1 MVTFQLATDR
11 PIAVRIGLAVAALVF
26 LMLAVSLVNLY
37 GLRGMVRAV
46 DSASHSAEI
55 LASVNGATGRV
66 ENFIATRDQESLSQ
80 AEGMVAAAIAGL
92 SAIPVAEA
100 QSLKGSL
107 ERLAAAI
114 ATLRAASLAMEGETE
129 NMTAHYGRMREATLL
144 VEQGIADGLKGVESR
159 AVEHAAQAG
168 NIESAHRILDTL
180 RNGERIITANVARV
194 LVTGDGAAATAAR
207 SAGAALQ
214 PVVEQLRELMGAP
227 QERETL
233 DQLATALAAA
243 SRAVEH
249 LGEAPKLQGDE
260 ALRHLAVVGDVV
272 ERLETMLADVEGQ
285 VAHDASDI
293 QAATGLLHNAAALSK
308 RFAERVATLEA
319 QTLSFRLSPSAEI
332 ASSVGAILDELSRLS
347 RVLPSSV
354 GLQAKATPLTVSDQ
368 IAGYR
373 AAFARF
379 HQASNALGGARD
391 QVRNEAR
398 SAGLLV
404 ARFAGQARSDAV
416 IHNDRSMLA
425 TILAGTVAIL
435 LAGAIA
441 WSTSRFV
448 AQPIVALASVMRR
461 LAAGDLNAEIASA
474 GRGDEIGIM
483 TRAVRVF
490 QENALRIRVLEAEA
504 EAERQQVQASLE
516 RMVAE
521 RTDTL
526 HQQTEVLEAQAVEL
540 IQARNQAETANQAKS
555 DFVATVSHELRT
567 PLTLILAPLEQLS
580 AATTPPVDWRVQIER
595 AQRNALRLMN
605 RVNDILDFS
614 KAEAGKFE
622 LCPTPIDLN
631 TVVGVLAEDAAMVAE
646 GKGCTLT
653 ASIDP
658 ALGTVFLDPRH
669 FEKILLNLVSNA
681 IKFTPAGGTVHLA
694 VTPMDGERFE
704 LAVQD
709 SGIGIAPDKLP
720 LLFQRFSQIDNSAT
734 RHYSGTGIG
743 LALVKDL
750 AELMG
755 GEVGVNSESGRGSC
769 FFVRLP
775 LGVEQHTVPT
785 EASPMHERS
794 SPSTTNT
801 IEQRHLRFDD
811 GRQGSHNDRASTPG
825 TDDEQH
831 PEHALRSKVLV
842 VDDSPEM
849 LSYLSELL
857 HDDYTVATAT
867 DGEQAWALLQLRPI
881 DVVVSDVMMPKLDGF
896 GLTARIKAS
905 AGFAH
910 LPVIL
915 VTARGGSE
923 ACVSGL
929 ESGADD
935 YIAKPFSPLELKAR
949 VRAALRMS
957 QVQTELHAKSRQ
969 AGMAEIATTV
979 LHNVGNVLNSV
990 NVSAELVSSQMRS
1003 SKAQGL
1009 GKVAQLMSEHVHDL
1023 SDFLTNDHKGKMLP
1037 DYLLKLAKVVTEE
1050 QEGIIEELGQLTK
1063 GIDHIKTIVAAQQS
1077 YAVAVSIVETVP
1089 VAALID
1095 DALRMSAGL
1104 LARREVTV
1112 VKDLADLPLLPLDRH
1127 RVLLILVNLI
1137 NNAKQALDSV
1147 VDRSPCVTFSAF
1159 LADGALR
1166 ITVAD
1171 NGNGIEPEHLKRIFS
1186 HGFTTRKDGHGFGL
1200 HSCALAAQEMG
1211 GSLTVH
1217 SDGAGQGATFTLDI
1231 PLDASLSQR
1240 STPNRHV
1247 QPVDDMPATHE

>member
-1 MVTFQLATDR
+1 MLTFKSSTDR

-26 LMLAVSLVNLY
+26 LMLVVSLVNLY

-80 AEGMVAAAIAGL
+80 AEGMVATAIAGL
-92 SAIPVAEA
+92 SAIAVAEA

-114 ATLRAASLAMEGETE
+114 ATLRAATLTMDGETE
-129 NMTAHYGRMREATLL
+129 NMTAHYGRMREATIL
-144 VEQGIADGLKGVESR
+144 VEQGIADGLKGIDAR
-159 AVEHAAQAG
+159 AAEHEARVS
-168 NIESAHRILDTL
+168 NIESAHRILDIL
-180 RNGERIITANVARV
+180 RNGERIIIANVAKM
-194 LVTGDGAAATAAR
+194 LVTGNGAAATAAR
-207 SAGAALQ
+207 NASAALP
-214 PVVEQLRELMGAP
+214 PVVEQLRELMTAP
-227 QERETL
+227 QERENV
-233 DQLATALAAA
+233 DQLATAVAAVSLALE
-243 SRAVEH
+243 R
-249 LGEAPKLQGDE
+249 LGEAPKLRGDE
-260 ALRHLAVVGDVV
+260 ALRQLAAVGDVV
-272 ERLETMLADVEGQ
+272 ERLEAMLAEVEGQ
-285 VAHDASDI
+285 VVHDASDI

-319 QTLSFRLSPSAEI
+319 QTLSFRLSPSAEV
-332 ASSVGAILDELSRLS
+332 AGSVGGILDELSRLA
-347 RVLPSSV
+347 RVLPSSA

-379 HQASNALGGARD
+379 HQASNALSGARD

-404 ARFAGQARSDAV
+404 ARFAGQARSDAL
-416 IHNDRSMLA
+416 IHNDRGMLA
-425 TILAGTVAIL
+425 TIVAGTVAIL

-461 LAAGDLNAEIASA
+461 LAAGDLNAKIASA
-474 GRGDEIGIM
+474 ERGDEIGIM

-526 HQQTEVLEAQAVEL
+526 HHQTEVLEAQAIEL
-540 IQARNQAETANQAKS
+540 IQARNQADTANQAKS

-580 AATTPPVDWRVQIER
+580 AATTPPADWRVQIDR

-622 LCPTPIDLN
+622 LYPMPVDLN
-631 TVVGVLAEDAAMVAE
+631 KTVGVLAEDAAMVAE

-653 ASIDP
+653 CSIDP

-694 VTPMDGERFE
+694 VTPLDGERFE
-704 LAVQD
+704 FAVQD

-750 AELMG
+750 VELMG
-755 GEVGVNSESGRGSC
+755 GEVGVNSEPGRGSC

-775 LGVEQHTVPT
+775 LGAEQNTVPT
-785 EASPMHERS
+785 EVSDMLERS
-794 SPSTTNT
+794 SPSTASTT
-801 IEQRHLRFDD
+801 EQRHLRFDD
-811 GRQGSHNDRASTPG
+811 GRLGIRNDRAPMEEA
-825 TDDEQH
+825 DEQH
-831 PEHALRSKVLV
+831 PQHALRSKVLV

-849 LSYLSELL
+849 LGYLRELL
-857 HDDYTVATAT
+857 RDDYSVATAT
-867 DGEQAWALLQLRPI
+867 DGEQAWALLQRRPI

-896 GLTARIKAS
+896 GLTARIKGS
-905 AGFAH
+905 PGFAH

-949 VRAALRMS
+949 VRAVLRMT
-957 QVQTELHAKSRQ
+957 QVQTELNAKSRQ

-990 NVSAELVSSQMRS
+990 NVSAELVSSQMRT

-1009 GKVAQLMSEHVHDL
+1009 GKVAQMMNEHAHDL
-1023 SDFLTNDHKGKMLP
+1023 SDFLTKDHKGKMLP
-1037 DYLLKLAKVVTEE
+1037 DYLLKLAKVVAQE
-1050 QEGIIEELGQLTK
+1050 QQGIIDELGQLTK

-1089 VAALID
+1089 VAELID

-1104 LARREVTV
+1104 LARQEVTV
-1112 VKDLADLPLLPLDRH
+1112 VKDIADLPLLPLDRH
-1127 RVLLILVNLI
+1127 RMLLILVNLI
-1137 NNAKQALDSV
+1137 NNAKQALDGV
-1147 VDRSPCVTFSAF
+1147 IDRSRCVTFGAS
-1159 LADGALR
+1159 LADGAVLR

-1171 NGNGIEPEHLKRIFS
+1171 NGNGIAPEHLARIFS
-1186 HGFTTRKDGHGFGL
+1186 HGFTTRKEGHGFGL

-1211 GSLTVH
+1211 GSLSVR
-1217 SDGAGQGATFTLDI
+1217 SDGVGQGATFILDI
-1231 PLDASLSQR
+1231 PLDAPLSKR
-1240 STPNRHV
+1240 
-1247 QPVDDMPATHE
+1247 

>member
-1 MVTFQLATDR
+1 MLTFKSSTDR
-11 PIAVRIGLAVAALVF
+11 PIAIRIGLAVAALVF
-26 LMLAVSLVNLY
+26 LMLVVSLVNLY

-80 AEGMVAAAIAGL
+80 AEGMVATAIAGL
-92 SAIPVAEA
+92 SAIPVTEA

-114 ATLRAASLAMEGETE
+114 AALRAATLTMDGETE
-129 NMTAHYGRMREATLL
+129 NMTAHYGRMREATVL
-144 VEQGIADGLKGVESR
+144 VEQGIADGLKGIDAR
-159 AVEHAAQAG
+159 AAEHEARVS
-168 NIESAHRILDTL
+168 NIESAHRILDIL
-180 RNGERIITANVARV
+180 RDGERIIIVNVAKM
-194 LVTGDGAAATAAR
+194 LVSGDGAAVTAAR
-207 SAGAALQ
+207 NACAALP
-214 PVVEQLRELMGAP
+214 PVVEQLRELMEAP

-233 DQLATALAAA
+233 DQLATAVAAV
-243 SRAVEH
+243 SKAVEH
-249 LGEAPKLQGDE
+249 LGETPKLRGDE
-260 ALRHLAVVGDVV
+260 ALRHLAAVEDLV
-272 ERLETMLADVEGQ
+272 ERLDVMLGEVDEHVSRDEN
-285 VAHDASDI
+285 DI

-319 QTLSFRLSPSAEI
+319 QTLSFRLSPSAEV
-332 ASSVGAILDELSRLS
+332 AGSVGEILDELSRLA

-379 HQASNALGGARD
+379 NQASNALSGARD

-404 ARFAGQARSDAV
+404 ARFAGQARSDAL
-416 IHNDRSMLA
+416 IHNDRGMLA
-425 TILAGTVAIL
+425 TIVAGTVAIL

-441 WSTSRFV
+441 WSTSRFI

-461 LAAGDLNAEIASA
+461 LAAGDLNAKIASA
-474 GRGDEIGIM
+474 ERGDEIGIM

-521 RTDTL
+521 RTDAL
-526 HQQTEVLEAQAVEL
+526 HHQTEVLEAQAIEL

-580 AATTPPVDWRVQIER
+580 AATTPPADWHVQVDR

-622 LCPTPIDLN
+622 LCPMPVDLN
-631 TVVGVLAEDAAMVAE
+631 KTVGVLAEDAAMVAE

-653 ASIDP
+653 CSIDP

-681 IKFTPAGGTVHLA
+681 IKFTPAGGTVHLT
-694 VTPMDGERFE
+694 VTALDGERFE
-704 LAVQD
+704 FAVQD

-750 AELMG
+750 VELMG
-755 GEVGVNSESGRGSC
+755 GEVGVNSEPGQGSC

-775 LGVEQHTVPT
+775 LGAEQNTVPT
-785 EASPMHERS
+785 EVSNMFERS
-794 SPSTTNT
+794 SPSTASTT
-801 IEQRHLRFDD
+801 EQRHLRFDD
-811 GRQGSHNDRASTPG
+811 GRLGIRNDRAPMEEA
-825 TDDEQH
+825 DEQH

-849 LSYLSELL
+849 LGYLSELL
-857 HDDYTVATAT
+857 RDDYSVATAT
-867 DGEQAWALLQLRPI
+867 DGEQAWALLQRRPI

-896 GLTARIKAS
+896 GLTARIKGS
-905 AGFAH
+905 PGFAH

-949 VRAALRMS
+949 VRAVLRMS
-957 QVQTELHAKSRQ
+957 QVQTELNAKSRQ

-990 NVSAELVSSQMRS
+990 NVSAELVSSQMRT

-1009 GKVAQLMSEHVHDL
+1009 GKVAQMMNEHVHDL
-1023 SDFLTNDHKGKMLP
+1023 SDFLTKDHKGKMLP
-1037 DYLLKLAKVVTEE
+1037 DYLLKLAKVVAQE
-1050 QEGIIEELGQLTK
+1050 QQGIIEELGQLTK

-1089 VAALID
+1089 VAELID

-1104 LARREVTV
+1104 LARQEVTV
-1112 VKDLADLPLLPLDRH
+1112 VKDIADLPLLPLDRH
-1127 RVLLILVNLI
+1127 RMLLILVNLI
-1137 NNAKQALDSV
+1137 NNAKQALDGV
-1147 VDRSPCVTFSAF
+1147 IDRSRCVTFSAS
-1159 LADGALR
+1159 LADGAVLR

-1171 NGNGIEPEHLKRIFS
+1171 NGNGIAPEHLARIFS

-1217 SDGAGQGATFTLDI
+1217 SDGAGQGATFILDI
-1231 PLDASLSQR
+1231 PLDAPLSKR
-1240 STPNRHV
+1240 
-1247 QPVDDMPATHE
+1247 

>member
-1 MVTFQLATDR
+1 MLAFKLARDR

-66 ENFIATRDQESLSQ
+66 ENFIATRDQESLFQ
-80 AEGMVAAAIAGL
+80 AEGMVATAIAGL
-92 SAIPVAEA
+92 TAISVAEA
-100 QSLKGSL
+100 ESLKGSL

-114 ATLRAASLAMEGETE
+114 AALRAATLTMDGETE
-129 NMTAHYGRMREATLL
+129 NMTAHYGRMREATIL
-144 VEQGIADGLKGVESR
+144 VEQGIANGLKGLDSR
-159 AVEHAAQAG
+159 AADHEVRVS
-168 NIESAHRILDTL
+168 NMESAHRILDIL
-180 RNGERIITANVARV
+180 RNGERIVTANVAKM
-194 LVTGDGAAATAAR
+194 LVTGDGAAAIAAR
-207 SAGAALQ
+207 SACAALP
-214 PVVEQLRELMGAP
+214 PVVEQLREVMGAP
-227 QERETL
+227 QEGKTL
-233 DQLATALAAA
+233 DELATAVAAA
-243 SRAVEH
+243 SLAVEH
-249 LGEAPKLQGDE
+249 LGEAPKLRGGE
-260 ALRHLAVVGDVV
+260 ALRQLAAVEDVV
-272 ERLETMLADVEGQ
+272 ERLEAMVDEVDEH
-285 VAHDASDI
+285 VSHDANDI
-293 QAATGLLHNAAALSK
+293 QAATGLLRNAAALSK

-319 QTLSFRLSPSAEI
+319 QTLSFRLSPSAEV
-332 ASSVGAILDELSRLS
+332 AGSVGDILDELSRLA

-354 GLQAKATPLTVSDQ
+354 GLQAKATPLTVNDQ

-379 HQASNALGGARD
+379 HQASNALSGARD

-404 ARFAGQARSDAV
+404 ARFAGEARSDALV
-416 IHNDRSMLA
+416 HNDRGMLA
-425 TILAGTVAIL
+425 TVVAGAVAIL

-580 AATTPPVDWRVQIER
+580 AATTPPADWRVQIDR

-622 LCPTPIDLN
+622 LCPAPIDLN
-631 TVVGVLAEDAAMVAE
+631 KTVGVLAEDAAMVAK

-653 ASIDP
+653 CSIDP
-658 ALGTVFLDPRH
+658 ALGTVFLDPQH

-694 VTPMDGERFE
+694 VTPLDGERFE

-755 GEVGVNSESGRGSC
+755 GEVGVNSEPGRGSC

-775 LGVEQHTVPT
+775 LGAKQNTVPA
-785 EASPMHERS
+785 EASDMHERS
-794 SPSTTNT
+794 SPSTT
-801 IEQRHLRFDD
+801 EQRLLSFDD
-811 GRQGSHNDRASTPG
+811 GRHGNSNDRPSTQG
-825 TDDEQH
+825 ADDEQH
-831 PEHALRSKVLV
+831 PKHALQSRVLV

-857 HDDYTVATAT
+857 HNDYIVATAA
-867 DGEQAWALLQLRPI
+867 DGEQAWALLQRRPI
-881 DVVVSDVMMPKLDGF
+881 DVVVSDVMMPQLDGF

-915 VTARGGSE
+915 LTARGGSE
-923 ACVSGL
+923 ACVDGL

-957 QVQTELHAKSRQ
+957 QVQTELQAKSRQ

-990 NVSAELVSSQMRS
+990 NISAELVSSQMRT
-1003 SKAQGL
+1003 SKAKGL
-1009 GKVAQLMSEHVHDL
+1009 GKVAQLMNEHVNDL
-1023 SDFLTNDHKGKMLP
+1023 SDFLTRDHKGKMLP
-1037 DYLLKLAKVVTEE
+1037 DYLLKLAEVVTAE
-1050 QEGIIEELGQLTK
+1050 QEGIIEELGRLTK
-1063 GIDHIKTIVAAQQS
+1063 GVDHIKTIVAAQQS
-1077 YAVAVSIVETVP
+1077 YAVAVSVVETVP
-1089 VAALID
+1089 VPELID
-1095 DALRMSAGL
+1095 DALRMSAGSR
-1104 LARREVTV
+1104 ARQEVTV
-1112 VKDLADLPLLPLDRH
+1112 VKEIADLPLLPLDRH

-1137 NNAKQALDSV
+1137 SNAKQALDGV
-1147 VDRSPCVTFSAF
+1147 IDRSPCITFAAS
-1159 LADGALR
+1159 LADGPVLR

-1171 NGNGIEPEHLKRIFS
+1171 NGNGIAPEYLTRIFT

-1200 HSCALAAQEMG
+1200 HSCALAAMEMG
-1211 GSLTVH
+1211 GSLIVH

-1231 PLDASLSQR
+1231 PLEGIS
-1240 STPNRHV
+1240 
-1247 QPVDDMPATHE
+1247 

>member
-1 MVTFQLATDR
+1 MLTFKSSTDR
-11 PIAVRIGLAVAALVF
+11 PIAIRIGLAVAALVF
-26 LMLAVSLVNLY
+26 LMLVVSLVNLY

-80 AEGMVAAAIAGL
+80 AEGMVATAIAGL
-92 SAIPVAEA
+92 SAIPVTEA

-114 ATLRAASLAMEGETE
+114 AALRAATLTMDGETE
-129 NMTAHYGRMREATLL
+129 NMTAHYGRMREATIL
-144 VEQGIADGLKGVESR
+144 VEQGIADGLKGIDAR
-159 AVEHAAQAG
+159 AAEHEARVSG
-168 NIESAHRILDTL
+168 IESAHRILDIL
-180 RNGERIITANVARV
+180 RDGERIIIVNVAKM
-194 LVTGDGAAATAAR
+194 LVSGDGAAVTAAR
-207 SAGAALQ
+207 NACAALP
-214 PVVEQLRELMGAP
+214 PVVEQLRELMEAP

-233 DQLATALAAA
+233 DQLATAFAAV
-243 SRAVEH
+243 SLAVEH
-249 LGEAPKLQGDE
+249 LGETPKLRGDE
-260 ALRHLAVVGDVV
+260 ALRHLAAVEDLV
-272 ERLETMLADVEGQ
+272 ERLDVMLGEVDEHVSRDEN
-285 VAHDASDI
+285 DI

-319 QTLSFRLSPSAEI
+319 QTLSFRLSPSAEV
-332 ASSVGAILDELSRLS
+332 AGSVGEILDELSRLA

-379 HQASNALGGARD
+379 DQASNALSGARD

-404 ARFAGQARSDAV
+404 ARFAGQARSDAL
-416 IHNDRSMLA
+416 IHNDRGMLA
-425 TILAGTVAIL
+425 TIIAGTVAIL

-441 WSTSRFV
+441 WSTSRFI

-461 LAAGDLNAEIASA
+461 LAAGDLNAKIASA
-474 GRGDEIGIM
+474 ERGDEIGIM

-490 QENALRIRVLEAEA
+490 QENALRIQVLEAEA

-521 RTDTL
+521 RTDAL
-526 HQQTEVLEAQAVEL
+526 HHQTEVLEAQAIEL

-580 AATTPPVDWRVQIER
+580 AATTPPADWHVQVDR

-622 LCPTPIDLN
+622 LCPMPVDLN
-631 TVVGVLAEDAAMVAE
+631 KTVGVLAEDAAMVAE
-646 GKGCTLT
+646 SKGCALT
-653 ASIDP
+653 CSIDP

-681 IKFTPAGGTVHLA
+681 IKFTPAGGTVHLT
-694 VTPMDGERFE
+694 VTALDGERFE
-704 LAVQD
+704 FAVQD

-750 AELMG
+750 VELMG
-755 GEVGVNSESGRGSC
+755 GEVGVNSEPGQGSC

-775 LGVEQHTVPT
+775 LGAEQNTVPT
-785 EASPMHERS
+785 EVSNMFERS
-794 SPSTTNT
+794 SPSTASTT
-801 IEQRHLRFDD
+801 EQRHLRFDD
-811 GRQGSHNDRASTPG
+811 VRLGIRNDRAPMEEA
-825 TDDEQH
+825 DEQH

-849 LSYLSELL
+849 LGYLSELL
-857 HDDYTVATAT
+857 RDDYSVATAT
-867 DGEQAWALLQLRPI
+867 DGEQAWALLQLHPI

-905 AGFAH
+905 PGFAH

-949 VRAALRMS
+949 IRAVLRMS
-957 QVQTELHAKSRQ
+957 QVQTELNAKSRQ

-990 NVSAELVSSQMRS
+990 NVSAELVSSQMRT

-1009 GKVAQLMSEHVHDL
+1009 GKVAKMMNEHVHDL
-1023 SDFLTNDHKGKMLP
+1023 SDFLTKDHKGKMLP
-1037 DYLLKLAKVVTEE
+1037 DYLLKLAKVVAQE
-1050 QEGIIEELGQLTK
+1050 QQGIIEELGQLTK

-1089 VAALID
+1089 VAELID

-1104 LARREVTV
+1104 LARQEVTV
-1112 VKDLADLPLLPLDRH
+1112 VKDIADLPLLPLDRH
-1127 RVLLILVNLI
+1127 RMLLILVNLI
-1137 NNAKQALDSV
+1137 NNAKQALDGV
-1147 VDRSPCVTFSAF
+1147 IDRSRCVTFSAS
-1159 LADGALR
+1159 LADGAVLR

-1171 NGNGIEPEHLKRIFS
+1171 NGNGIAPEHLARIFS

-1217 SDGAGQGATFTLDI
+1217 SEGGGQGATFILDI
-1231 PLDASLSQR
+1231 PLDAPLSKR
-1240 STPNRHV
+1240 
-1247 QPVDDMPATHE
+1247 

>member
-1 MVTFQLATDR
+1 MLTFKPARDR
-11 PIAVRIGLAVAALVF
+11 PIAVKIGLAVAALVF

-55 LASVNGATGRV
+55 LASVNGATERV
-66 ENFIATRDQESLSQ
+66 ENFIATRDQESLLQ
-80 AEGMVAAAIAGL
+80 AEGMVATAIAGL
-92 SAIPVAEA
+92 TAIPVAEA
-100 QSLKGSL
+100 ESLKGSL

-114 ATLRAASLAMEGETE
+114 AALRAATLTMDGETE
-129 NMTAHYGRMREATLL
+129 NMTAHYGRMREATIL
-144 VEQGIADGLKGVESR
+144 VEQGIADGLKGLDSR
-159 AVEHAAQAG
+159 ATDHEARVS
-168 NIESAHRILDTL
+168 NIKSAHRILDIL
-180 RNGERIITANVARV
+180 RNGERILTANVAKM

-207 SAGAALQ
+207 NACAALP
-214 PVVEQLRELMGAP
+214 PVVEQLREVMGTP
-227 QERETL
+227 QEGETL
-233 DQLATALAAA
+233 DQLATAVAAV
-243 SRAVEH
+243 SLAVEH
-249 LGEAPKLQGDE
+249 LGEAPKHRGDE
-260 ALRHLAVVGDVV
+260 ALLHLAAVADVAD
-272 ERLETMLADVEGQ
+272 RLEAMLDEVNEN
-285 VAHDASDI
+285 VAHDANDI
-293 QAATGLLHNAAALSK
+293 QAETGLLNNAAALSK

-319 QTLSFRLSPSAEI
+319 QTLSFRLSPSAEV
-332 ASSVGAILDELSRLS
+332 AGSVGDILDELSRLA
-347 RVLPSSV
+347 RVLPSTV
-354 GLQAKATPLTVSDQ
+354 GLQAKATPLTVNDQ

-379 HQASNALGGARD
+379 HQASNSLSGARD

-404 ARFAGQARSDAV
+404 ARFAGEARSDALV
-416 IHNDRSMLA
+416 HNDRGMLA
-425 TILAGTVAIL
+425 TVVAGTVAIL

-448 AQPIVALASVMRR
+448 AQPIVALALVMRR

-504 EAERQQVQASLE
+504 EAERQQVQGSLE

-526 HQQTEVLEAQAVEL
+526 HQQTEALEAQAVEL
-540 IQARNQAETANQAKS
+540 IEARNQADTANQAKS

-580 AATTPPVDWRVQIER
+580 AATIPPADWRVQIDR

-622 LCPTPIDLN
+622 LFPAPIDLN
-631 TVVGVLAEDAAMVAE
+631 KAVGVLAEDAAMVAK

-653 ASIDP
+653 CSIDP

-694 VTPMDGERFE
+694 VTPLDGERFE
-704 LAVQD
+704 LSVQD

-750 AELMG
+750 VELMG
-755 GEVGVNSESGRGSC
+755 GEVGVNSEPGRGSC

-775 LGVEQHTVPT
+775 LGAEQNTLPT
-785 EASPMHERS
+785 EASNMHELS
-794 SPSTTNT
+794 SPSTTST
-801 IEQRHLRFDD
+801 TEQRHLRFDD
-811 GRQGSHNDRASTPG
+811 GRHGSSNERASTEG
-825 TDDEQH
+825 ADDEQH
-831 PEHALRSKVLV
+831 PEHALQSRVLV
-842 VDDSPEM
+842 VDDNPEM

-857 HDDYTVATAT
+857 HNDYIVATAA
-867 DGEQAWALLQLRPI
+867 DGEQAWALLQHRPI
-881 DVVVSDVMMPKLDGF
+881 DVVVSDVMMPELDGF

-915 VTARGGSE
+915 LTARGGSE

-949 VRAALRMS
+949 VRAAIRMS

-990 NVSAELVSSQMRS
+990 NVSAELVSSQMRT

-1009 GKVAQLMSEHVHDL
+1009 GKVAQLMNEHVNDL
-1023 SDFLTNDHKGKMLP
+1023 SDFLTRDHKGKMLP
-1037 DYLLKLAKVVTEE
+1037 GYLLKLAEVVTAE
-1050 QEGIIEELGQLTK
+1050 QQGIIEELGRLTK
-1063 GIDHIKTIVAAQQS
+1063 GVDHIKTIVAAQQS
-1077 YAVAVSIVETVP
+1077 YAVAVSVVETVP
-1089 VAALID
+1089 VPELID
-1095 DALRMSAGL
+1095 DALRMSAGS
-1104 LARREVTV
+1104 LARQEVTV
-1112 VKDLADLPLLPLDRH
+1112 VKEIADLPLLSLDRH

-1137 NNAKQALDSV
+1137 SNAKQALDGV
-1147 VDRSPCVTFSAF
+1147 GDRSPCITLDAS
-1159 LADGALR
+1159 LADGSVLR
-1166 ITVAD
+1166 ITVTD
-1171 NGNGIEPEHLKRIFS
+1171 NGNGIAPESLARIFS

-1231 PLDASLSQR
+1231 PLDAPQNKR
-1240 STPNRHV
+1240 
-1247 QPVDDMPATHE
+1247 

>member
-1 MVTFQLATDR
+1 MLTFKSATAR
-11 PIAVRIGLAVAALVF
+11 PIAVRIGLAVAALVL

-66 ENFIATRDQESLSQ
+66 ENFIATRDQDSVSQ
-80 AEGMVAAAIAGL
+80 AEGLVATAINGL
-92 SAIPVAEA
+92 NAIPAAEA

-114 ATLRAASLAMEGETE
+114 ASLRAATLTMDGETE
-129 NMTAHYGRMREATLL
+129 NMTAHYARMREATAL
-144 VEQGIADGLKGVESR
+144 VELGIAAGLKGLDSR
-159 AVEHAAQAG
+159 AADHQARVSNAQ
-168 NIESAHRILDTL
+168 SAHRILDIL
-180 RNGERIITANVARV
+180 RNGERIITANVAQV
-194 LVTGDGAAATAAR
+194 LVSGDGAAATAAR
-207 SAGAALQ
+207 NACAALP

-227 QERETL
+227 QQVATL
-233 DQLATALAAA
+233 EQLATAVAAA
-243 SRAVEH
+243 SLALEQ
-249 LGEAPKLQGDE
+249 LGEAPRLRGGE
-260 ALRHLAVVGDVV
+260 ALRHLGAVGGVA
-272 ERLETMLADVEGQ
+272 ERLEVMLAEVDEHI
-285 VAHDASDI
+285 AHDASDI
-293 QAATGLLHNAAALSK
+293 QAAIGLLQNAAALSK

-319 QTLSFRLSPSAEI
+319 QTLSFRLAPSAEV
-332 ASSVGAILDELSRLS
+332 ASSVGVILDELSRLA

-354 GLQAKATPLTVSDQ
+354 GQQASATPLTVSDQ

-373 AAFARF
+373 AAFAGF
-379 HQASNALGGARD
+379 HQASNALGDARD
-391 QVRNEAR
+391 QVRIEAR

-404 ARFAGQARSDAV
+404 ARFAGEARSDALV
-416 IHNDRSMLA
+416 HKDRGMLA
-425 TILAGTVAIL
+425 TIVAGAVAIL

-448 AQPIVALASVMRR
+448 AQPIVALASAMRR
-461 LAAGDLNAEIASA
+461 LAAGDLTAEIASA

-526 HQQTEVLEAQAVEL
+526 HRQTEVLEAQAVAL

-580 AATTPPVDWRVQIER
+580 VAITPPADWRVQIER

-622 LCPTPIDLN
+622 LCPAPVDLN
-631 TVVGVLAEDAAMVAE
+631 KAVGVLAEDAAMVAK

-653 ASIDP
+653 CSIDP

-694 VTPMDGERFE
+694 VTALDDERFE

-750 AELMG
+750 VELMG
-755 GEVGVNSESGRGSC
+755 GEVSVNSEPGKGSC
-769 FFVRLP
+769 FLVRFP
-775 LGVEQHTVPT
+775 RGTEQDTVPT
-785 EASPMHERS
+785 EAGHLHEGS
-794 SPSTTNT
+794 SPTAMITT
-801 IEQRHLRFDD
+801 EQRHLLFDD
-811 GRQGSHNDRASTPG
+811 GRRGSSNDQASMA
-825 TDDEQH
+825 DADNERH
-831 PEHALRSKVLV
+831 PERTSQSRVLV

-849 LSYLSELL
+849 LGYLSELL
-857 HDDYTVATAT
+857 RDDYSVVTAA
-867 DGEQAWALLQLRPI
+867 DGEQAWAMLQRQPI
-881 DVVVSDVMMPKLDGF
+881 NVVLSDVMMPELDGF

-915 VTARGGSE
+915 LTARGGSE
-923 ACVSGL
+923 ACISGL

-957 QVQTELHAKSRQ
+957 QVQSELNAKSRQ

-990 NVSAELVSSQMRS
+990 NVSAELVSSQMRT

-1009 GKVAQLMSEHVHDL
+1009 GKVAQMMNEHIHEL
-1023 SDFLTNDHKGKMLP
+1023 SDFFTQDQRGKMLP
-1037 DYLLKLAKVVTEE
+1037 DYLLKLAQAVAAE
-1050 QEGIIEELGQLTK
+1050 QQGIIEELEQLTK

-1077 YAVAVSIVETVP
+1077 YAVAVSVVETIP
-1089 VAALID
+1089 VSELID
-1095 DALRMSAGL
+1095 DAWRMSAGS
-1104 LARREVTV
+1104 RMNQEVTV
-1112 VKDLADLPLLPLDRH
+1112 VKDIADLPLLSLDRH

-1137 NNAKQALDSV
+1137 RNARQALDGV
-1147 VDRSPCVTFSAF
+1147 VDRSPCITFSAS
-1159 LADGALR
+1159 LIGDGAVLR

-1171 NGNGIEPEHLKRIFS
+1171 NGNGITPEHLTRIFS

-1217 SDGAGQGATFTLDI
+1217 SDGEGQGAIFILEI
-1231 PLDASLSQR
+1231 PLDAPQGKR
-1240 STPNRHV
+1240 
-1247 QPVDDMPATHE
+1247 

>member
-1 MVTFQLATDR
+1 MLTFKSATAR
-11 PIAVRIGLAVAALVF
+11 PIAVRIGLAVAALVL

-80 AEGMVAAAIAGL
+80 AEGLVATAISGL
-92 SAIPVAEA
+92 NAIPAAEA

-114 ATLRAASLAMEGETE
+114 ASLRAATLTMDGETE
-129 NMTAHYGRMREATLL
+129 NMTAHYARMREATAL
-144 VEQGIADGLKGVESR
+144 VEQGIADGLKGLDSR
-159 AVEHAAQAG
+159 AADHEARVSNAQ
-168 NIESAHRILDTL
+168 SAHRILDIL
-180 RNGERIITANVARV
+180 RNGERIITANVAKV

-207 SAGAALQ
+207 SACAALP

-227 QERETL
+227 QQVETL
-233 DQLATALAAA
+233 EQLAKAVAAA
-243 SRAVEH
+243 SLALEQ
-249 LGEAPKLQGDE
+249 LDEAPKLRGGE
-260 ALRHLAVVGDVV
+260 ALRYLGAVGGVA
-272 ERLETMLADVEGQ
+272 ERLEVMLAEVDEHI
-285 VAHDASDI
+285 AHDASDI
-293 QAATGLLHNAAALSK
+293 QAATGLLQNAAALSK

-319 QTLSFRLSPSAEI
+319 QTLSFRLAPSAEV
-332 ASSVGAILDELSRLS
+332 ASSVGVILDELSRLA

-354 GLQAKATPLTVSDQ
+354 GPQANATPLTVSDQ

-379 HQASNALGGARD
+379 RQASNALSDARD

-404 ARFAGQARSDAV
+404 ARFAGEARSDALA
-416 IHNDRSMLA
+416 HKDRGMLA
-425 TILAGTVAIL
+425 AIIAGTVAIL

-461 LAAGDLNAEIASA
+461 LAAGDLTAEIASA

-526 HQQTEVLEAQAVEL
+526 HRQTEVLEAQAVAL

-580 AATTPPVDWRVQIER
+580 VAMTPPADWHVQIDR

-622 LCPTPIDLN
+622 LCPAPVDLN
-631 TVVGVLAEDAAMVAE
+631 KAVGVLAEDAAMVAK

-653 ASIDP
+653 CSIDP

-694 VTPMDGERFE
+694 VTALDDERFE

-709 SGIGIAPDKLP
+709 SGIGIASDKLP

-750 AELMG
+750 VELMG
-755 GEVGVNSESGRGSC
+755 GEVRVNSEPGKGSC
-769 FFVRLP
+769 FLVRFP
-775 LGVEQHTVPT
+775 RGTEQNTVPT
-785 EASPMHERS
+785 EASHLHEGS
-794 SPSTTNT
+794 SPTAMITT
-801 IEQRHLRFDD
+801 EQRHLLFDD
-811 GRQGSHNDRASTPG
+811 GHRGSSNDPASMG
-825 TDDEQH
+825 DADNEQH
-831 PEHALRSKVLV
+831 PERASQSRVLV
-842 VDDSPEM
+842 VDDSSEM

-857 HDDYTVATAT
+857 RDDYSVVTAA
-867 DGEQAWALLQLRPI
+867 DGEQAWAILQRQPI
-881 DVVVSDVMMPKLDGF
+881 NVVLSDVMMPELDGF

-915 VTARGGSE
+915 LTARGGSE
-923 ACVSGL
+923 ACISGL

-957 QVQTELHAKSRQ
+957 QVQSELHAKSRQ

-990 NVSAELVSSQMRS
+990 NVSAELVSSQMRT

-1009 GKVAQLMSEHVHDL
+1009 GKVAQMMNEHIHEL
-1023 SDFLTNDHKGKMLP
+1023 SDFLTQDQRGKMLP
-1037 DYLLKLAKVVTEE
+1037 DYLLKLAQAVAAE
-1050 QEGIIEELGQLTK
+1050 QQGIIEELEQLTK

-1077 YAVAVSIVETVP
+1077 YAVAVSVVETIP
-1089 VAALID
+1089 VSELID
-1095 DALRMSAGL
+1095 DAWRMSAGS
-1104 LARREVTV
+1104 RMKQEVTV
-1112 VKDLADLPLLPLDRH
+1112 VKDIADLPLLSLDRH

-1137 NNAKQALDSV
+1137 RNAGQALDGV
-1147 VDRSPCVTFSAF
+1147 VDRGPCITCSAS
-1159 LADGALR
+1159 LIADGTVLR

-1171 NGNGIEPEHLKRIFS
+1171 NGNGITPEHLTRIFS

-1217 SDGAGQGATFTLDI
+1217 SDGAGQGATFILEI
-1231 PLDASLSQR
+1231 PLDAPQSKR
-1240 STPNRHV
+1240 
-1247 QPVDDMPATHE
+1247 

>member
-1 MVTFQLATDR
+1 MLTFKSSTDR

-26 LMLAVSLVNLY
+26 LMLVVSLVNLY

-80 AEGMVAAAIAGL
+80 AEGMVATAIAGL

-114 ATLRAASLAMEGETE
+114 AALRAATLTMDGETE
-129 NMTAHYGRMREATLL
+129 NMTAHYGRMREATIL
-144 VEQGIADGLKGVESR
+144 VEQGIADGLKGIDAR
-159 AVEHAAQAG
+159 AAEHEARVS
-168 NIESAHRILDTL
+168 NIESAHRILDIL
-180 RNGERIITANVARV
+180 RDGERIIIVNVAKM
-194 LVTGDGAAATAAR
+194 LVSGDGAAVTAAR
-207 SAGAALQ
+207 NACAALP
-214 PVVEQLRELMGAP
+214 PVVEQLRELMEAP

-233 DQLATALAAA
+233 DQLATAVAAV
-243 SRAVEH
+243 SKAVEH
-249 LGEAPKLQGDE
+249 LGETPKLRGDE
-260 ALRHLAVVGDVV
+260 ALRHLAAVEDLV
-272 ERLETMLADVEGQ
+272 ERLDVMLGEVDEHVSRDEN
-285 VAHDASDI
+285 DI

-319 QTLSFRLSPSAEI
+319 QTLSFRLSPSAEV
-332 ASSVGAILDELSRLS
+332 AGSVGEILDELSRLA

-379 HQASNALGGARD
+379 NQASNALSGARD

-404 ARFAGQARSDAV
+404 ARFAGQARSDAL
-416 IHNDRSMLA
+416 IHNDRGMLA
-425 TILAGTVAIL
+425 TIVAGTVAIL

-441 WSTSRFV
+441 WSTSRFI

-461 LAAGDLNAEIASA
+461 LAAGDLNAKIASA
-474 GRGDEIGIM
+474 ERGDEIGIM

-521 RTDTL
+521 RTDAL
-526 HQQTEVLEAQAVEL
+526 HHQTEVLEAQAIEL

-580 AATTPPVDWRVQIER
+580 AATTPPVDWRVQVDR

-622 LCPTPIDLN
+622 LCPMPVDLN
-631 TVVGVLAEDAAMVAE
+631 KTVGVLAEDAAMVAE

-653 ASIDP
+653 CCIDP

-681 IKFTPAGGTVHLA
+681 IKFTPAGGTVHLT
-694 VTPMDGERFE
+694 VTALDGERFE
-704 LAVQD
+704 FAVQD

-750 AELMG
+750 VELMG
-755 GEVGVNSESGRGSC
+755 GEVGVNSEPGQGSC

-775 LGVEQHTVPT
+775 LGAEQNTVPT
-785 EASPMHERS
+785 EVSNMFERS
-794 SPSTTNT
+794 SPSTASTT
-801 IEQRHLRFDD
+801 EQRHLRFDD
-811 GRQGSHNDRASTPG
+811 GRLGIRNDRAPMEEA
-825 TDDEQH
+825 DEQH

-849 LSYLSELL
+849 LGYLSELL
-857 HDDYTVATAT
+857 RDDYSVATAT
-867 DGEQAWALLQLRPI
+867 DGEQAWALLQRRPI

-896 GLTARIKAS
+896 GLTARIKGS
-905 AGFAH
+905 PGFAH

-949 VRAALRMS
+949 VRAVLRMS
-957 QVQTELHAKSRQ
+957 QVQTELNAKSRQ

-990 NVSAELVSSQMRS
+990 NVSAELVSSQMRT

-1009 GKVAQLMSEHVHDL
+1009 GKVAQMMNEHVHDL
-1023 SDFLTNDHKGKMLP
+1023 SDFLTKDHKGKMLP
-1037 DYLLKLAKVVTEE
+1037 DYLLKLAKVVAQE
-1050 QEGIIEELGQLTK
+1050 QQGIIEELGQLTK

-1089 VAALID
+1089 VAELID

-1104 LARREVTV
+1104 LARQEVTV
-1112 VKDLADLPLLPLDRH
+1112 VKDIADLPLLPLDRH
-1127 RVLLILVNLI
+1127 RMLLILVNLI
-1137 NNAKQALDSV
+1137 NNAKQALDGV
-1147 VDRSPCVTFSAF
+1147 IDRSRCVTFSAS
-1159 LADGALR
+1159 LADGAVLR

-1171 NGNGIEPEHLKRIFS
+1171 NGNGIAPEHLARIFS

-1211 GSLTVH
+1211 GSLTVR
-1217 SDGAGQGATFTLDI
+1217 SDGAGQGATFILDI
-1231 PLDASLSQR
+1231 PLDAPLSKR
-1240 STPNRHV
+1240 
-1247 QPVDDMPATHE
+1247 

>member
-1 MVTFQLATDR
+1 MLTFKPSTDR

-26 LMLAVSLVNLY
+26 LMLVVSLVNLY
-37 GLRGMVRAV
+37 GLRGMVGAV

-80 AEGMVAAAIAGL
+80 AEGMVATAIAGL
-92 SAIPVAEA
+92 TAIPVAEA

-114 ATLRAASLAMEGETE
+114 AALRVATLTMDGETE
-129 NMTAHYGRMREATLL
+129 NMTSHYSRMREATIL
-144 VEQGIADGLKGVESR
+144 VEQGIADGLKGVDAR
-159 AVEHAAQAG
+159 AAEHEARVS
-168 NIESAHRILDTL
+168 NIESAHRILDIL
-180 RNGERIITANVARV
+180 RNGERIIIANVAKM
-194 LVTGDGAAATAAR
+194 LVTGNGAAATAAR
-207 SAGAALQ
+207 NASAALA
-214 PVVEQLRELMGAP
+214 PVVEQLRELMTAP
-227 QERETL
+227 QERENV
-233 DQLATALAAA
+233 DQLATAVAAV
-243 SRAVEH
+243 SLAVEH
-249 LGEAPKLQGDE
+249 LGEAPKLRGDE
-260 ALRHLAVVGDVV
+260 ALRQLAAVGDVV
-272 ERLETMLADVEGQ
+272 ERLEAMLAEVEGQ
-285 VAHDASDI
+285 VVHDASDI

-319 QTLSFRLSPSAEI
+319 QTLSFRLSPSAEV
-332 ASSVGAILDELSRLS
+332 AGSVGGILDELSRLS

-354 GLQAKATPLTVSDQ
+354 GLQAKATPLTVTDQ

-379 HQASNALGGARD
+379 HQASNALIGARD

-404 ARFAGQARSDAV
+404 ARFAGQARADALV
-416 IHNDRSMLA
+416 HNDRGMLA
-425 TILAGTVAIL
+425 TILAGSVAIL

-474 GRGDEIGIM
+474 GRGDEIGVM

-521 RTDTL
+521 RTDAL
-526 HQQTEVLEAQAVEL
+526 HHQTEVLEAQAIEL

-580 AATTPPVDWRVQIER
+580 AATAPPADWHVQVDR

-622 LCPTPIDLN
+622 LCPMPVDLN
-631 TVVGVLAEDAAMVAE
+631 NTVGVLAEDAAMVAE

-653 ASIDP
+653 CSIDP

-694 VTPMDGERFE
+694 VTALDGEQFE

-750 AELMG
+750 VELMG
-755 GEVGVNSESGRGSC
+755 GEVGVNSEPGQGSC

-775 LGVEQHTVPT
+775 LGTEQDTVPT
-785 EASPMHERS
+785 EASDMHERS
-794 SPSTTNT
+794 SPSTASTT
-801 IEQRHLRFDD
+801 EQRHLRFDD
-811 GRQGSHNDRASTPG
+811 GRHVSRNDRASM
-825 TDDEQH
+825 DDADEQH
-831 PEHALRSKVLV
+831 SEHALRSKVLV

-849 LSYLSELL
+849 LGYLSELL
-857 HDDYTVATAT
+857 RDDYSVATAT
-867 DGEQAWALLQLRPI
+867 DGEQAWALLQRRPI

-949 VRAALRMS
+949 IRAALRMS
-957 QVQTELHAKSRQ
+957 QVQTELNAKSRQ

-990 NVSAELVSSQMRS
+990 NVSAELVSSQMRT

-1009 GKVAQLMSEHVHDL
+1009 GKVAQMMNEHVHDL
-1023 SDFLTNDHKGKMLP
+1023 SDFLTKDHKGKMLP
-1037 DYLLKLAKVVTEE
+1037 DYLLKLAKVVAQE
-1050 QEGIIEELGQLTK
+1050 QQGIIEELEQLTK

-1089 VAALID
+1089 VAELID

-1104 LARREVTV
+1104 LARQEVTV
-1112 VKDLADLPLLPLDRH
+1112 VKDIADLPLLPLDRH
-1127 RVLLILVNLI
+1127 RMLLILVNLI
-1137 NNAKQALDSV
+1137 NNAKQALDGV
-1147 VDRSPCVTFSAF
+1147 IDRSRCVTFGAS
-1159 LADGALR
+1159 LADGAVLR

-1171 NGNGIEPEHLKRIFS
+1171 NGNGIAPEHLARIFS

-1211 GSLTVH
+1211 GSLTVR
-1217 SDGAGQGATFTLDI
+1217 SDGAGQGATFILDI
-1231 PLDASLSQR
+1231 PLDAPLSKR
-1240 STPNRHV
+1240 
-1247 QPVDDMPATHE
+1247 

>member
-1 MVTFQLATDR
+1 MLTFKPVRDR
-11 PIAVRIGLAVAALVF
+11 PIAVKTGLAVAALVF

-66 ENFIATRDQESLSQ
+66 ENFIATRDQESLFQ
-80 AEGMVAAAIAGL
+80 AEGMVATAIAGL

-100 QSLKGSL
+100 ESLKGSL

-114 ATLRAASLAMEGETE
+114 AALRAATLTMDGETE
-129 NMTAHYGRMREATLL
+129 NMTAHYGRMREATIL
-144 VEQGIADGLKGVESR
+144 VEQGIADGLKDLGSR
-159 AVEHAAQAG
+159 AADHKARVS
-168 NIESAHRILDTL
+168 NIENAHRILDIL
-180 RNGERIITANVARV
+180 HNSERIITANVAKT

-207 SAGAALQ
+207 NACAALP
-214 PVVEQLRELMGAP
+214 PVVEQLREVMGTP
-227 QERETL
+227 QEGAIL
-233 DQLATALAAA
+233 DLLATAVAAA
-243 SRAVEH
+243 SLAVEH
-249 LGEAPKLQGDE
+249 LGEPSKHRESE
-260 ALRHLAVVGDVV
+260 ALRHLAAVGDVA
-272 ERLETMLADVEGQ
+272 ERLDAMLDEVDEH
-285 VAHDASDI
+285 VARDANDI
-293 QAATGLLHNAAALSK
+293 QAATGLLNNAAALSK

-319 QTLSFRLSPSAEI
+319 QTLSFRLSPSAEV
-332 ASSVGAILDELSRLS
+332 AGSVGNILDELTRLS
-347 RVLPSSV
+347 RVLPSTV
-354 GLQAKATPLTVSDQ
+354 GQQANATPLTVNDQ

-379 HQASNALGGARD
+379 HQASNSLSGARD

-404 ARFAGQARSDAV
+404 ARFAGEARSDALV
-416 IHNDRSMLA
+416 HNDRGMLA
-425 TILAGTVAIL
+425 TVVAGAVAIL

-441 WSTSRFV
+441 WSTSRFI

-580 AATTPPVDWRVQIER
+580 AATIPPADWRVQIDR

-622 LCPTPIDLN
+622 LCPAPIDLN
-631 TVVGVLAEDAAMVAE
+631 QAVGVLAEDAAMVAK

-653 ASIDP
+653 CSIDP

-694 VTPMDGERFE
+694 VTPLDGERFE

-750 AELMG
+750 VELMG
-755 GEVGVNSESGRGSC
+755 GEVGVNSEPGRGSC
-769 FFVRLP
+769 FFVRFP
-775 LGVEQHTVPT
+775 LGAEQNTLPT
-785 EASPMHERS
+785 EASNMHERL
-794 SPSTTNT
+794 SPSTT
-801 IEQRHLRFDD
+801 EQRHLRFDD
-811 GRQGSHNDRASTPG
+811 GRHGSSNDRASTEG
-825 TDDEQH
+825 ADDGQHQH
-831 PEHALRSKVLV
+831 PERALQSRVLV

-849 LSYLSELL
+849 LGYLSELL
-857 HDDYTVATAT
+857 HDDYIVATAA
-867 DGEQAWALLQLRPI
+867 DGEQAWALLQRRPI
-881 DVVVSDVMMPKLDGF
+881 DVVVSDVMMPELDGF

-915 VTARGGSE
+915 LTARGGSE

-949 VRAALRMS
+949 VRAAIRMS

-990 NVSAELVSSQMRS
+990 NVSAELVSNQMRT

-1009 GKVAQLMSEHVHDL
+1009 GKVVQLMNEHVNDL
-1023 SDFLTNDHKGKMLP
+1023 SDFLTTDHRGKMLP
-1037 DYLLKLAKVVTEE
+1037 GYLLKLTEVVTAE
-1050 QEGIIEELGQLTK
+1050 QQGIIEELERLTK

-1077 YAVAVSIVETVP
+1077 YAVTVSVVETVP
-1089 VAALID
+1089 VPELID
-1095 DALRMSAGL
+1095 DALRMSAGS
-1104 LARREVTV
+1104 LARQEVTV
-1112 VKDLADLPLLPLDRH
+1112 VREIADLPLLSLDRH

-1137 NNAKQALDSV
+1137 SNARQALDGV
-1147 VDRSPCVTFSAF
+1147 VDRSPCITFGAF
-1159 LADGALR
+1159 LADGSVLR

-1171 NGNGIEPEHLKRIFS
+1171 NGNGIAPEHMASIFS

-1217 SDGAGQGATFTLDI
+1217 SNGSGQGATFTLDI
-1231 PLDASLSQR
+1231 PLDAPQNKR
-1240 STPNRHV
+1240 
-1247 QPVDDMPATHE
+1247 

>member
-1 MVTFQLATDR
+1 MLAFKSATNR

-26 LMLAVSLVNLY
+26 LMLTVSLVNLY
-37 GLRGMVRAV
+37 GLRGMVGAV

-80 AEGMVAAAIAGL
+80 AEGMVATAITGL
-92 SAIPVAEA
+92 AAIPVAEA

-114 ATLRAASLAMEGETE
+114 AALRAATLTMDGETE
-129 NMTAHYGRMREATLL
+129 NMTAHYGRMREATIL
-144 VEQGIADGLKGVESR
+144 VEQGIADGLKGVQSR
-159 AVEHAAQAG
+159 AADHEARVS
-168 NIESAHRILDTL
+168 NIESAHRILDIL
-180 RNGERIITANVARV
+180 RNSERIITANVAKL

-207 SAGAALQ
+207 NACAALP
-214 PVVEQLRELMGAP
+214 PVVEQLRELMAAP
-227 QERETL
+227 LEMETL
-233 DQLATALAAA
+233 DQLATAVTAA
-243 SRAVEH
+243 SVAVEH
-249 LGEAPKLQGDE
+249 LGEAPKLRGGE
-260 ALRHLAVVGDVV
+260 ALRQLAAVGEVA
-272 ERLETMLADVEGQ
+272 ERLEAMLAEVDEH

-293 QAATGLLHNAAALSK
+293 QAATGLLQNAAALSK

-319 QTLSFRLSPSAEI
+319 QTLSFRLSPSAEV
-332 ASSVGAILDELSRLS
+332 AGAVDKILDELSRLA

-354 GLQAKATPLTVSDQ
+354 GPQTNATPLTVSEQ

-379 HQASNALGGARD
+379 HQASNALSDARD

-404 ARFAGQARSDAV
+404 ARFAGEARSDALV
-416 IHNDRSMLA
+416 HKDRGMLA
-425 TILAGTVAIL
+425 TIVAGTVAIL
-435 LAGAIA
+435 IAGAIA

-461 LAAGDLNAEIASA
+461 LAAGDLDAEIASA
-474 GRGDEIGIM
+474 ERGDEIGIM

-521 RTDTL
+521 RTDKL
-526 HQQTEVLEAQAVEL
+526 HQQTEVLEVQAVEL
-540 IQARNQAETANQAKS
+540 IQARNQAESANQAKS

-580 AATTPPVDWRVQIER
+580 ATTTPPADWRVQIER

-622 LCPTPIDLN
+622 LCPAPIDLN
-631 TVVGVLAEDAAMVAE
+631 KAVGVLAEDAAMVAK

-653 ASIDP
+653 CSIDP

-694 VTPMDGERFE
+694 VTALEGERFE

-750 AELMG
+750 VELMG
-755 GEVGVNSESGRGSC
+755 GEVGVNSEPGRGSC

-775 LGVEQHTVPT
+775 RGAEQSTVP
-785 EASPMHERS
+785 AGPSNMHERS
-794 SPSTTNT
+794 SPSTT
-801 IEQRHLRFDD
+801 EQRHLRFDD
-811 GRQGSHNDRASTPG
+811 GRQGSSNDCASMEG
-825 TDDEQH
+825 ANDEQH
-831 PEHALRSKVLV
+831 SERSLQSRVLV

-857 HDDYTVATAT
+857 HNDYIVATAA
-867 DGEQAWALLQLRPI
+867 DGEQAWALLQRQPI
-881 DVVVSDVMMPKLDGF
+881 DVVLSDVMMPELDGF

-915 VTARGGSE
+915 LTARGGSE

-949 VRAALRMS
+949 IRAALRMG
-957 QVQTELHAKSRQ
+957 QVQAELNAKSRQ

-990 NVSAELVSSQMRS
+990 NVSAELVSSQMRT

-1009 GKVAQLMSEHVHDL
+1009 GKVAKMMSEHVNDL
-1023 SDFLTNDHKGKMLP
+1023 SDFLTKDHKGKLLP
-1037 DYLLKLAKVVTEE
+1037 NYLLKLAEVVTAE
-1050 QEGIIEELGQLTK
+1050 QQGIIEELGQLTK

-1089 VAALID
+1089 VAELID
-1095 DALRMSAGL
+1095 DALRMSAGS
-1104 LARREVTV
+1104 RTRQEVTV
-1112 VKDLADLPLLPLDRH
+1112 VKEIADLPLLALDRH

-1137 NNAKQALDSV
+1137 RNAKQALDGV
-1147 VDRSPCVTFSAF
+1147 IDRSPCITFGVA
-1159 LADGALR
+1159 LAEGPVLR

-1171 NGNGIEPEHLKRIFS
+1171 NGNGITPEHLAGIFS

-1231 PLDASLSQR
+1231 PLDAAQNKR
-1240 STPNRHV
+1240 
-1247 QPVDDMPATHE
+1247 

>member
-1 MVTFQLATDR
+1 MLTFKPAKDR
-11 PIAVRIGLAVAALVF
+11 PIAVKIGLAVAALVF

-37 GLRGMVRAV
+37 GLRGMVGAV

-66 ENFIATRDQESLSQ
+66 ENFIATRDQDSLSQ
-80 AEGMVAAAIAGL
+80 AEGMVATAIAGL
-92 SAIPVAEA
+92 TAIPVAEA
-100 QSLKGSL
+100 QSLQGSL
-107 ERLAAAI
+107 ERLDAAI
-114 ATLRAASLAMEGETE
+114 AALRAATLTMDGETE
-129 NMTAHYGRMREATLL
+129 NMTANYGRMREATIL
-144 VEQGIADGLKGVESR
+144 VEQGIADGLKGLDARTAELEARVSNVESAR
-159 AVEHAAQAG
+159 
-168 NIESAHRILDTL
+168 RILDIL
-180 RNGERIITANVARV
+180 RNGQRIITVNAARI

-207 SAGAALQ
+207 NAGAALQ
-214 PVVEQLRELMGAP
+214 PVVEQLREVIGAP
-227 QERETL
+227 QAREIL
-233 DQLATALAAA
+233 DQLAAAIATA
-243 SRAVEH
+243 SVAVEH
-249 LGEAPKLQGDE
+249 LGEAPKLRGGE
-260 ALRHLAVVGDVV
+260 VLRELAAVGDLV
-272 ERLETMLADVEGQ
+272 ERLEAMMDEVDGQ

-319 QTLSFRLSPSAEI
+319 QTLSFRLSPSAET
-332 ASSVGAILDELSRLS
+332 ASAVRNILDELSRLS

-354 GLQAKATPLTVSDQ
+354 ELKAKATPLTVSDQ

-379 HQASNALGGARD
+379 HQASNALSGARD

-404 ARFAGQARSDAV
+404 AQFVGQARSDAV
-416 IHNDRSMLA
+416 VHNDRGMLA
-425 TILAGTVAIL
+425 TIVAGTVALL

-461 LAAGDLNAEIASA
+461 LAAGDLNAKIASV
-474 GRGDEIGIM
+474 GRRDEIGIM

-504 EAERQQVQASLE
+504 DAERRQVQASLE

-526 HQQTEVLEAQAVEL
+526 HHQTEVLEAQAVEL
-540 IQARNQAETANQAKS
+540 IHARNQAETANQAKS

-580 AATTPPVDWRVQIER
+580 AATIVPADWRVQIDR

-622 LCPTPIDLN
+622 LCPAPIDLN
-631 TVVGVLAEDAAMVAE
+631 KAVSVLAEDAAMVAE

-653 ASIDP
+653 CSVDP

-694 VTPMDGERFE
+694 VTPIDGERFE

-734 RHYSGTGIG
+734 RQYSGTGIG
-743 LALVKDL
+743 LALVKNL
-750 AELMG
+750 VELMG
-755 GEVGVNSESGRGSC
+755 GEVGVNSEPGRGSC

-775 LGVEQHTVPT
+775 LGAEQNTVPI
-785 EASPMHERS
+785 EASNMHERS
-794 SPSTTNT
+794 LSSTT
-801 IEQRHLRFDD
+801 EQRHLRFDD
-811 GRQGSHNDRASTPG
+811 GRQGSRNELAATQG
-825 TDDEQH
+825 ADDEQD
-831 PEHALRSKVLV
+831 PKHASRSKVLV

-857 HDDYTVATAT
+857 HDDYIVATAS
-867 DGEQAWALLQLRPI
+867 DGEQAWALLQHRPI
-881 DVVVSDVMMPKLDGF
+881 DVVVSDVMMPELDGF

-935 YIAKPFSPLELKAR
+935 YLAKPFSPLELKAR
-949 VRAALRMS
+949 IRAALRMS

-969 AGMAEIATTV
+969 AGMAEIATSV

-990 NVSAELVSSQMRS
+990 NVSAELVSSQMRA
-1003 SKAQGL
+1003 SKVQGL
-1009 GKVAQLMSEHVHDL
+1009 RKVVQLMNEHVNDL
-1023 SDFLTNDHKGKMLP
+1023 SDFLTTDQKGKMLP
-1037 DYLLKLAKVVTEE
+1037 DYLLKLAEMVTAE
-1050 QEGIIEELGQLTK
+1050 QQGIIEELGQLTK

-1077 YAVAVSIVETVP
+1077 YAVAVSVVETVP
-1089 VAALID
+1089 VPELFD
-1095 DALRMSAGL
+1095 DALRMSARSS
-1104 LARREVTV
+1104 ARQEVTV
-1112 VKDLADLPLLPLDRH
+1112 LKEIADLPLLSLDRH

-1137 NNAKQALDSV
+1137 RNARQALDGV
-1147 VDRSPCVTFSAF
+1147 IDRSPCITLGASLAEGPVLRVTV
-1159 LADGALR
+1159 
-1166 ITVAD
+1166 TD
-1171 NGNGIEPEHLKRIFS
+1171 NGNGIAPEHLARIFT
-1186 HGFTTRKDGHGFGL
+1186 HGFTTRKEGHGFGL

-1211 GSLTVH
+1211 GNLTMH
-1217 SDGAGQGATFTLDI
+1217 SDGVGQGASFILDI
-1231 PLDASLSQR
+1231 PLDAAQS
-1240 STPNRHV
+1240 
-1247 QPVDDMPATHE
+1247 

>member
-1 MVTFQLATDR
+1 MRGAMLTFKPARDR
-11 PIAVRIGLAVAALVF
+11 PIAVKIGLAVAALVF

-55 LASVNGATGRV
+55 LASVNGATERV
-66 ENFIATRDQESLSQ
+66 ENFIATRDQESLFQ
-80 AEGMVAAAIAGL
+80 AEGMVATAIAGL
-92 SAIPVAEA
+92 TAIPVAEA
-100 QSLKGSL
+100 ESLKGSL

-114 ATLRAASLAMEGETE
+114 AALRAATLTMDGETE
-129 NMTAHYGRMREATLL
+129 NMTAHYGRMREATIL
-144 VEQGIADGLKGVESR
+144 VEQGIADGLKGLDSR
-159 AVEHAAQAG
+159 ATDHEARVS
-168 NIESAHRILDTL
+168 NIKSAHRILDIL
-180 RNGERIITANVARV
+180 RNGERILTANVAKM

-207 SAGAALQ
+207 NACAALP
-214 PVVEQLRELMGAP
+214 PVVEQLREVMGTP
-227 QERETL
+227 QEGETL
-233 DQLATALAAA
+233 DQLATAVAAV
-243 SRAVEH
+243 SLAVEH
-249 LGEAPKLQGDE
+249 LGEAPKHRGNE
-260 ALRHLAVVGDVV
+260 ALLHLAAVGDVAD
-272 ERLETMLADVEGQ
+272 RLEAMLDEVNEN
-285 VAHDASDI
+285 VAHDANDI
-293 QAATGLLHNAAALSK
+293 QAETGLLNNAAALSK

-319 QTLSFRLSPSAEI
+319 QTLSFRLSPSAEV
-332 ASSVGAILDELSRLS
+332 AGSVGDILDELSRLA
-347 RVLPSSV
+347 RVLPSTV
-354 GLQAKATPLTVSDQ
+354 GLQAKATPLTVNDQ

-379 HQASNALGGARD
+379 HQASNSLSGARD

-404 ARFAGQARSDAV
+404 ARFAGEARSDALV
-416 IHNDRSMLA
+416 HNDRGMLA
-425 TILAGTVAIL
+425 TVVAGTVAIL

-448 AQPIVALASVMRR
+448 AQPIVALALVMRR

-504 EAERQQVQASLE
+504 EAERQQVQGSLE

-526 HQQTEVLEAQAVEL
+526 HQQTEALEAQAVEL
-540 IQARNQAETANQAKS
+540 IEARNQADTANQAKS

-580 AATTPPVDWRVQIER
+580 AATIPPADWRVQIDR

-622 LCPTPIDLN
+622 LFPAPIDLN
-631 TVVGVLAEDAAMVAE
+631 KAVGVLAEDAAMVAK

-653 ASIDP
+653 CSIDP

-694 VTPMDGERFE
+694 VTPLDGERFE
-704 LAVQD
+704 LSVQD

-750 AELMG
+750 VELMG
-755 GEVGVNSESGRGSC
+755 GEVGVNSEPGRGSC

-775 LGVEQHTVPT
+775 LGAEQNTLPT
-785 EASPMHERS
+785 EASNMHELS
-794 SPSTTNT
+794 SPSTTST
-801 IEQRHLRFDD
+801 TEQRHLRFDD
-811 GRQGSHNDRASTPG
+811 GRHGSSNERASTEG
-825 TDDEQH
+825 ADDEQH
-831 PEHALRSKVLV
+831 PEHALQSRVLV

-857 HDDYTVATAT
+857 HNDYIVATAA
-867 DGEQAWALLQLRPI
+867 DGEQAWALLQHRPI
-881 DVVVSDVMMPKLDGF
+881 DVVVSDVMMPELDGF

-915 VTARGGSE
+915 LTARGGSE

-949 VRAALRMS
+949 VRAAIRMS

-990 NVSAELVSSQMRS
+990 NVSAELVSSQMRT

-1009 GKVAQLMSEHVHDL
+1009 GKVAQLMNEHVNDL
-1023 SDFLTNDHKGKMLP
+1023 SDFLTRDHKGKMLP
-1037 DYLLKLAKVVTEE
+1037 GYLLKLAEVVTAE
-1050 QEGIIEELGQLTK
+1050 QQGIIEELGRLTK
-1063 GIDHIKTIVAAQQS
+1063 GVDHIKTIVAAQQS
-1077 YAVAVSIVETVP
+1077 YAVAVSVVETVP
-1089 VAALID
+1089 VPELID
-1095 DALRMSAGL
+1095 DALRMSAGS
-1104 LARREVTV
+1104 LARQEVTV
-1112 VKDLADLPLLPLDRH
+1112 VKEIADLPLLSLDRH

-1137 NNAKQALDSV
+1137 SNAKQALDGV
-1147 VDRSPCVTFSAF
+1147 VDRSPCITLDAS
-1159 LADGALR
+1159 LADGSVLR

-1171 NGNGIEPEHLKRIFS
+1171 NGNGIAPEYLARIFS

-1231 PLDASLSQR
+1231 PLDAPQNKR
-1240 STPNRHV
+1240 
-1247 QPVDDMPATHE
+1247 

>member
-1 MVTFQLATDR
+1 MLTFKSSTDR

-26 LMLAVSLVNLY
+26 LMLVVSLVNLY

-80 AEGMVAAAIAGL
+80 AEGMVATAIAGL

-114 ATLRAASLAMEGETE
+114 AALRAATLTMDGETE
-129 NMTAHYGRMREATLL
+129 NMTAHYGRMREATVL
-144 VEQGIADGLKGVESR
+144 VEQGIADGLKGIDAR
-159 AVEHAAQAG
+159 AAEHEARVS
-168 NIESAHRILDTL
+168 NIESAHRILDIL
-180 RNGERIITANVARV
+180 RDGERIIIVNVAKM
-194 LVTGDGAAATAAR
+194 LVSGDGAAVTAAR
-207 SAGAALQ
+207 NACAALP
-214 PVVEQLRELMGAP
+214 PVVEQLRELMEAP

-233 DQLATALAAA
+233 DQLATAVAAV
-243 SRAVEH
+243 SKAVEH
-249 LGEAPKLQGDE
+249 LGETPKLRGDE
-260 ALRHLAVVGDVV
+260 ALRHLAAVEDLV
-272 ERLETMLADVEGQ
+272 ERLDVMLGEVDEHVSRDEN
-285 VAHDASDI
+285 DI

-319 QTLSFRLSPSAEI
+319 QTLSFRLSPSAEV
-332 ASSVGAILDELSRLS
+332 AGSVGEILDELSRLA

-379 HQASNALGGARD
+379 NQASNALSGARD

-404 ARFAGQARSDAV
+404 ARFAGQARSDAL
-416 IHNDRSMLA
+416 IHNDRGMLA
-425 TILAGTVAIL
+425 TIVAGTVAIL

-441 WSTSRFV
+441 WSTSRFI

-461 LAAGDLNAEIASA
+461 LAAGDLNAKIASA
-474 GRGDEIGIM
+474 ERGDEIGIM

-521 RTDTL
+521 RTDAL
-526 HQQTEVLEAQAVEL
+526 HHQTEVLEAQAIEL

-580 AATTPPVDWRVQIER
+580 AATTPPVDWRVQVDR

-622 LCPTPIDLN
+622 LCPMPVDLN
-631 TVVGVLAEDAAMVAE
+631 KTVGVLAEDAAMVAE

-653 ASIDP
+653 CCIDP

-681 IKFTPAGGTVHLA
+681 IKFTPAGGTVHLT
-694 VTPMDGERFE
+694 VTALDGERFE
-704 LAVQD
+704 FAVQD

-750 AELMG
+750 VELMG
-755 GEVGVNSESGRGSC
+755 GEVGVNSEPGQGSC

-775 LGVEQHTVPT
+775 LGAEQNTVPT
-785 EASPMHERS
+785 EVSNMFERS
-794 SPSTTNT
+794 SPSTASTT
-801 IEQRHLRFDD
+801 EQRHLRFDD
-811 GRQGSHNDRASTPG
+811 GRLGIRNDRAPMEEA
-825 TDDEQH
+825 DEQH

-849 LSYLSELL
+849 LGYLSELL
-857 HDDYTVATAT
+857 RDDYSVATAT
-867 DGEQAWALLQLRPI
+867 DGEQAWALLQRRPI

-896 GLTARIKAS
+896 GLTARIKGS
-905 AGFAH
+905 PGFAH

-949 VRAALRMS
+949 VRAVLRMS
-957 QVQTELHAKSRQ
+957 QVQTELNAKSRQ

-990 NVSAELVSSQMRS
+990 NVSAELVSSQMRT

-1009 GKVAQLMSEHVHDL
+1009 GKVAQMMNEHVHDL
-1023 SDFLTNDHKGKMLP
+1023 SDFLTKDHKGKMLP
-1037 DYLLKLAKVVTEE
+1037 DYLLKLAKVVAQE
-1050 QEGIIEELGQLTK
+1050 QQGIIEELGQLTK

-1089 VAALID
+1089 VAELID

-1104 LARREVTV
+1104 LARQEVTV
-1112 VKDLADLPLLPLDRH
+1112 VKDIADLPLLPLDRH
-1127 RVLLILVNLI
+1127 RMLLILVNLI
-1137 NNAKQALDSV
+1137 NNAKQALDGV
-1147 VDRSPCVTFSAF
+1147 IDRSRCVTFSAS
-1159 LADGALR
+1159 LADGAVLR

-1171 NGNGIEPEHLKRIFS
+1171 NGNGIAPEHLARIFS

-1211 GSLTVH
+1211 GSLTVR
-1217 SDGAGQGATFTLDI
+1217 SDGAGQGATFILDI
-1231 PLDASLSQR
+1231 PLDAPLSKR
-1240 STPNRHV
+1240 
-1247 QPVDDMPATHE
+1247 

>member
-1 MVTFQLATDR
+1 MLTFKSSTDR

-26 LMLAVSLVNLY
+26 LMLVVSLVNLY

-80 AEGMVAAAIAGL
+80 AEGMVATAIAGL

-114 ATLRAASLAMEGETE
+114 AALRAATLTMDGETE
-129 NMTAHYGRMREATLL
+129 NMTAHYGRMREATVL
-144 VEQGIADGLKGVESR
+144 VEQGIADGLKGIDAR
-159 AVEHAAQAG
+159 AAEHEARVS
-168 NIESAHRILDTL
+168 NIESAHRILDIL
-180 RNGERIITANVARV
+180 RDGERIIIVNVAKM
-194 LVTGDGAAATAAR
+194 LVSGDGAAVTAAR
-207 SAGAALQ
+207 NACAALP
-214 PVVEQLRELMGAP
+214 PVVEQLRELMEAP

-233 DQLATALAAA
+233 DQLATAVAAV
-243 SRAVEH
+243 SKAVEH
-249 LGEAPKLQGDE
+249 LGETPKLRGDE
-260 ALRHLAVVGDVV
+260 ALRHLAAVEDLVESLDV
-272 ERLETMLADVEGQ
+272 MLGEVDEHVSRDEN
-285 VAHDASDI
+285 DI

-319 QTLSFRLSPSAEI
+319 QTLSFRLSPSAEV
-332 ASSVGAILDELSRLS
+332 AGSVGEILDELSRLA

-379 HQASNALGGARD
+379 NQASNALSGARD

-404 ARFAGQARSDAV
+404 ARFAGQARSDAL
-416 IHNDRSMLA
+416 IHNDRGMLA
-425 TILAGTVAIL
+425 TIVAGTVAIL

-441 WSTSRFV
+441 WSTSRFI

-461 LAAGDLNAEIASA
+461 LAAGDLNAKIASA
-474 GRGDEIGIM
+474 ERGDEIGIM

-521 RTDTL
+521 RTDAL
-526 HQQTEVLEAQAVEL
+526 HHQTEVLEAQAIEL

-580 AATTPPVDWRVQIER
+580 AATTPPADWHVQVDR

-622 LCPTPIDLN
+622 LCPMPVDLN
-631 TVVGVLAEDAAMVAE
+631 KTVGVLAEDAAMVAE
-646 GKGCTLT
+646 SKGCALT
-653 ASIDP
+653 CSIDP

-681 IKFTPAGGTVHLA
+681 IKFTPAGGTVHLT
-694 VTPMDGERFE
+694 VTALDGERFE
-704 LAVQD
+704 FAVQD

-750 AELMG
+750 VELMG
-755 GEVGVNSESGRGSC
+755 GEVGVNSEPGQGSC

-775 LGVEQHTVPT
+775 LGAEQNTVPT
-785 EASPMHERS
+785 EVSNMFERS
-794 SPSTTNT
+794 SPSTASTT
-801 IEQRHLRFDD
+801 EQRHLRFDD
-811 GRQGSHNDRASTPG
+811 VRLGIRNDRAPMEEA
-825 TDDEQH
+825 DEQH

-849 LSYLSELL
+849 LGYLSELL
-857 HDDYTVATAT
+857 RDDYSVATAT
-867 DGEQAWALLQLRPI
+867 DGEQAWALLQLHPI

-905 AGFAH
+905 PGFAH

-949 VRAALRMS
+949 IRAVLRMS
-957 QVQTELHAKSRQ
+957 QVQTELNAKSRQ

-990 NVSAELVSSQMRS
+990 NVSAELVSSQMRT

-1009 GKVAQLMSEHVHDL
+1009 GKVAKMMNEHVHDL
-1023 SDFLTNDHKGKMLP
+1023 SDFLTKDHKGKMLP
-1037 DYLLKLAKVVTEE
+1037 DYLLKLAKVVAQE
-1050 QEGIIEELGQLTK
+1050 QQGIIEELGQLTK

-1089 VAALID
+1089 VAELID

-1104 LARREVTV
+1104 LARQEVTV
-1112 VKDLADLPLLPLDRH
+1112 VKDIADLPLLPLDRH
-1127 RVLLILVNLI
+1127 RMLLILVNLI
-1137 NNAKQALDSV
+1137 NNAKQALDGV
-1147 VDRSPCVTFSAF
+1147 IDRSRCVTFSAS
-1159 LADGALR
+1159 LADGAVLR

-1171 NGNGIEPEHLKRIFS
+1171 NGNGIAPEHLARIFS

-1217 SDGAGQGATFTLDI
+1217 SEGGGQGATFILDI
-1231 PLDASLSQR
+1231 PLDAPLSKR
-1240 STPNRHV
+1240 
-1247 QPVDDMPATHE
+1247 

>member
-1 MVTFQLATDR
+1 MVTFRLATDR

-26 LMLAVSLVNLY
+26 LMLTVSLVNLY
-37 GLRGMVRAV
+37 GLRGMVGAV

-55 LASVNGATGRV
+55 LASVNGATERV
-66 ENFIATRDQESLSQ
+66 ENFIASRDQESLSQ
-80 AEGMVAAAIAGL
+80 AEGMVATAIAGL
-92 SAIPVAEA
+92 TAIPLAEA

-114 ATLRAASLAMEGETE
+114 AALRAATLTMDGETE
-129 NMTAHYGRMREATLL
+129 NMTAHYVRMREATIL
-144 VEQGIADGLKGVESR
+144 VEQGIADGQKRLDSR
-159 AVEHAAQAG
+159 AAEHAARVN
-168 NIESAHRILDTL
+168 NIESAHRILDVL
-180 RNGERIITANVARV
+180 RNGEQIITTHVAKM
-194 LVTGDGAAATAAR
+194 LAAGDGAAATAAR
-207 SAGAALQ
+207 NACAALL
-214 PVVEQLRELMGAP
+214 PVIEQLREVMGKP
-227 QERETL
+227 QEIEIL
-233 DQLATALAAA
+233 DSLTVAVAATAE
-243 SRAVEH
+243 SVDK
-249 LGEAPKLQGDE
+249 LGEAPKVRGGE
-260 ALRHLAVVGDVV
+260 ALEHLAAIGDLAD
-272 ERLETMLADVEGQ
+272 RLEAMLSDVDGLA
-285 VAHDASDI
+285 AHDASDI
-293 QAATGLLHNAAALSK
+293 QAATGLLNNAAALSK

-332 ASSVGAILDELSRLS
+332 ATSVGAILDELSRLA

-379 HQASNALGGARD
+379 QQASNALGGARD

-404 ARFAGQARSDAV
+404 ARFAGEARADALV
-416 IHNDRSMLA
+416 HNDRGMLA
-425 TILAGTVAIL
+425 TIVAGAVAIL

-441 WSTSRFV
+441 WSTSRFI

-474 GRGDEIGIM
+474 GRGDEIGVM

-526 HQQTEVLEAQAVEL
+526 HQQTEELEAQAIEL
-540 IQARNQAETANQAKS
+540 IQARNQAESANQAKS

-580 AATTPPVDWRVQIER
+580 AATTPPEDWRVQIER

-622 LCPTPIDLN
+622 LSPVSIDLN
-631 TVVGVLAEDAAMVAE
+631 KVVGVLAEDAAMVAE
-646 GKGCTLT
+646 GKGCRLT
-653 ASIDP
+653 CSIDP

-694 VTPMDGERFE
+694 ATPMDGERFE
-704 LAVQD
+704 FAVQD

-755 GEVGVNSESGRGSC
+755 GEVGVSSEPGRGSR

-775 LGVEQHTVPT
+775 IGDGQNTLPA
-785 EASPMHERS
+785 EASDVYERS
-794 SPSTTNT
+794 SANTASTT
-801 IEQRHLRFDD
+801 EQRHLRFDD
-811 GRQGSHNDRASTPG
+811 GRQGNRNDLALAPG
-825 TDDEQH
+825 ADDEQP
-831 PEHALRSKVLV
+831 PEDASRSKVLV

-849 LSYLSELL
+849 LAYLSELL
-857 HDDYTVATAT
+857 RNDYIVATAT
-867 DGEQAWALLQLRPI
+867 DGEQAWEILQRRPI

-935 YIAKPFSPLELKAR
+935 YIAKPFSPLELQAR

-957 QVQTELHAKSRQ
+957 QVQNELHAKSRQ

-1009 GKVAQLMSEHVHDL
+1009 GKVAKLMNEHVHDL
-1023 SDFLTNDHKGKMLP
+1023 SEFLTHDHKGKMLP
-1037 DYLLKLAKVVTEE
+1037 DYLLKLAQVVAEE
-1050 QEGIIEELGQLTK
+1050 QQSIIEELGQLTK

-1077 YAVAVSIVETVP
+1077 YAVAVSVVETVP
-1089 VAALID
+1089 VPELID
-1095 DALRMSAGL
+1095 DALRMSAGSR
-1104 LARREVTV
+1104 ARQEMTV
-1112 VKDLADLPLLPLDRH
+1112 VKDIADLPLLPLDRH

-1137 NNAKQALDSV
+1137 RNARQALDGV
-1147 VDRSPCVTFSAF
+1147 IDRSPCVTFSAS
-1159 LADGALR
+1159 LADETALR

-1171 NGNGIEPEHLKRIFS
+1171 NGKGIAPEHMARLFS

-1211 GSLTVH
+1211 GSLTVR
-1217 SDGAGQGATFTLDI
+1217 SDGVGQGATFILDI
-1231 PLDASLSQR
+1231 PVDASLGK
-1240 STPNRHV
+1240 
-1247 QPVDDMPATHE
+1247 

>member
-1 MVTFQLATDR
+1 MLTFKSSTDR

-26 LMLAVSLVNLY
+26 LMLVVSLVNLY

-80 AEGMVAAAIAGL
+80 AEGMVATAIAGL
-92 SAIPVAEA
+92 TAIPVAEA

-114 ATLRAASLAMEGETE
+114 AALRAATLTMDGETE
-129 NMTAHYGRMREATLL
+129 NMTAHYGRMREATIL
-144 VEQGIADGLKGVESR
+144 VEQGIADGMKGLESR
-159 AVEHAAQAG
+159 TAAHEARVS
-168 NIESAHRILDTL
+168 NIESAHRILDIL
-180 RNGERIITANVARV
+180 RNGERIITANVARM
-194 LVTGDGAAATAAR
+194 LVTGDGTAATAAR
-207 SAGAALQ
+207 NASAALR

-227 QERETL
+227 QEREAL
-233 DQLATALAAA
+233 DQLATALDAA
-243 SRAVEH
+243 SVAVEH
-249 LGEAPKLQGDE
+249 LGEAPKLRGGE
-260 ALRHLAVVGDVV
+260 ALRHLAAAGDAA
-272 ERLETMLADVEGQ
+272 ERLETMLEEVEGH
-285 VAHDASDI
+285 VDHDASDI
-293 QAATGLLHNAAALSK
+293 QAATGLLRNAAALSK

-319 QTLSFRLSPSAEI
+319 QTLSFRLSPSAEV
-332 ASSVGAILDELSRLS
+332 AGSVGHILDELSRLA
-347 RVLPSSV
+347 RVLPASV
-354 GLQAKATPLTVSDQ
+354 GLQAKTAPLTVSEQ

-379 HQASNALGGARD
+379 HQASNALGDARD

-404 ARFAGQARSDAV
+404 ARFAGQARSDALV
-416 IHNDRSMLA
+416 HNDRGMLA
-425 TILAGTVAIL
+425 TIVAGTVAIL

-474 GRGDEIGIM
+474 ERGDEIGIM

-521 RTDTL
+521 RTDAL
-526 HQQTEVLEAQAVEL
+526 HHQTEVLEAQAIEL

-567 PLTLILAPLEQLS
+567 PLTLILAPLEQLR
-580 AATTPPVDWRVQIER
+580 AATTPPADWHVQVDR

-622 LCPTPIDLN
+622 LCPMPVDLN
-631 TVVGVLAEDAAMVAE
+631 KTVGVLAEDAAMVAE

-653 ASIDP
+653 CSIDP

-681 IKFTPAGGTVHLA
+681 IKFTPAGGTVHVA
-694 VTPMDGERFE
+694 VTAIDGERFE

-750 AELMG
+750 VKLMG
-755 GEVGVNSESGRGSC
+755 GEVGVNSEPGRGSC

-775 LGVEQHTVPT
+775 LGAEQDTVPGET
-785 EASPMHERS
+785 SHMHERS
-794 SPSTTNT
+794 SLSTASTT
-801 IEQRHLRFDD
+801 EQRHLHFDD
-811 GRQGSHNDRASTPG
+811 GRHGSRNDRAPME
-825 TDDEQH
+825 DAVEQH
-831 PEHALRSKVLV
+831 SEHALRSKVLV

-849 LSYLSELL
+849 LSYLRELL
-857 HDDYTVATAT
+857 RDDYSVATAT
-867 DGEQAWALLQLRPI
+867 DGEQAWALLQRRPI

-949 VRAALRMS
+949 VRAALRMG
-957 QVQTELHAKSRQ
+957 QVQTELNAKSRQ

-990 NVSAELVSSQMRS
+990 NVSAELVSSQMRT

-1009 GKVAQLMSEHVHDL
+1009 GKVAQLLSEHVHDL
-1023 SDFLTNDHKGKMLP
+1023 SDFLTRDHKGKMLP
-1037 DYLLKLAKVVTEE
+1037 DYLLRLAKVVTEE
-1050 QEGIIEELGQLTK
+1050 QQGIIEELGQLTK

-1089 VAALID
+1089 VAELID

-1104 LARREVTV
+1104 LARQEVTM
-1112 VKDLADLPLLPLDRH
+1112 VKNIADLPLLALDRH

-1137 NNAKQALDSV
+1137 GNAKQALDGV
-1147 VDRSPCVTFSAF
+1147 IDRSPCVTFSVS
-1159 LADGALR
+1159 LVDDSVLR

-1171 NGNGIEPEHLKRIFS
+1171 NGNGIAPEHLKRIFT

-1217 SDGAGQGATFTLDI
+1217 SDGVGQGATFTLDI
-1231 PLDASLSQR
+1231 PLDASLSKQ
-1240 STPNRHV
+1240 
-1247 QPVDDMPATHE
+1247 

>member
-1 MVTFQLATDR
+1 MLTFKSSTDR

-26 LMLAVSLVNLY
+26 LMLVVSLVNLY

-80 AEGMVAAAIAGL
+80 AEGMVATAIAGL
-92 SAIPVAEA
+92 TAIPVAEA

-114 ATLRAASLAMEGETE
+114 AALRAATLTMDGETE
-129 NMTAHYGRMREATLL
+129 NMTAHYGRMREATIL
-144 VEQGIADGLKGVESR
+144 VEQGIADGMKGLESR
-159 AVEHAAQAG
+159 TAAHEARVS
-168 NIESAHRILDTL
+168 NIESAHRILDIL
-180 RNGERIITANVARV
+180 RNGERIITANVARM
-194 LVTGDGAAATAAR
+194 LVTGDGTAATAAR
-207 SAGAALQ
+207 NASAALR

-227 QERETL
+227 QEREAL
-233 DQLATALAAA
+233 DQLATALDAA
-243 SRAVEH
+243 SVAVEH
-249 LGEAPKLQGDE
+249 LGEAPKLRGGE
-260 ALRHLAVVGDVV
+260 ALRHLAAAGDAA
-272 ERLETMLADVEGQ
+272 ERLETMLEEVQGHVD
-285 VAHDASDI
+285 HDASDI
-293 QAATGLLHNAAALSK
+293 QAATGLLRNAAALSK

-319 QTLSFRLSPSAEI
+319 QTLSFRLSPSAEV
-332 ASSVGAILDELSRLS
+332 AGSVGHILDELSRLA
-347 RVLPSSV
+347 RVLPASV
-354 GLQAKATPLTVSDQ
+354 GLQAKTAPLTVSEQ

-379 HQASNALGGARD
+379 HQASNALGDARD

-404 ARFAGQARSDAV
+404 ARFAGQARSDALV
-416 IHNDRSMLA
+416 HNDRGMLA
-425 TILAGTVAIL
+425 TIVAGTVAIL

-474 GRGDEIGIM
+474 ERGDEIGIM

-521 RTDTL
+521 RTDAL
-526 HQQTEVLEAQAVEL
+526 HHQTEVLEAQAIEL

-567 PLTLILAPLEQLS
+567 PLTLILAPLEQLR
-580 AATTPPVDWRVQIER
+580 AATTPPADWHVQVDR

-622 LCPTPIDLN
+622 LCPMPVDLN
-631 TVVGVLAEDAAMVAE
+631 KTVGVLAEDAAMVAE

-653 ASIDP
+653 CSIDP

-681 IKFTPAGGTVHLA
+681 IKFTPAGGTVHVA
-694 VTPMDGERFE
+694 VTAIDGERFE

-750 AELMG
+750 VKLMG
-755 GEVGVNSESGRGSC
+755 GEVGVNSEPGWGSC

-775 LGVEQHTVPT
+775 LGAEQDTVPAET
-785 EASPMHERS
+785 SHMHERS
-794 SPSTTNT
+794 SPGTASTT
-801 IEQRHLRFDD
+801 EQRHLHFDD
-811 GRQGSHNDRASTPG
+811 GRHGSRNDRAPMEDAG
-825 TDDEQH
+825 EQH
-831 PEHALRSKVLV
+831 SEHALRSKVLV

-849 LSYLSELL
+849 LSYLRELL
-857 HDDYTVATAT
+857 RDDYSVATAT
-867 DGEQAWALLQLRPI
+867 DGEQAWALLQRRPI

-949 VRAALRMS
+949 VRAALRMG
-957 QVQTELHAKSRQ
+957 QVQTELNAKSRQ

-990 NVSAELVSSQMRS
+990 NVSAELVSSQMRT

-1009 GKVAQLMSEHVHDL
+1009 GKVAQLLSEHVHDL
-1023 SDFLTNDHKGKMLP
+1023 SDFLTRDHKGKMLP
-1037 DYLLKLAKVVTEE
+1037 DYLLRLAKVVTEE
-1050 QEGIIEELGQLTK
+1050 QQGIIEELGQLTK

-1089 VAALID
+1089 VAELID

-1104 LARREVTV
+1104 LARQEVTM
-1112 VKDLADLPLLPLDRH
+1112 VKNIADLPLLALDRH

-1137 NNAKQALDSV
+1137 GNAKQALDGV
-1147 VDRSPCVTFSAF
+1147 IDRSPCVTFSVS
-1159 LADGALR
+1159 LVDGAVLR

-1171 NGNGIEPEHLKRIFS
+1171 NGNGIAPEHLKRIFT

-1217 SDGAGQGATFTLDI
+1217 SDGVGQGATFTLDI
-1231 PLDASLSQR
+1231 PLDASLSKQ
-1240 STPNRHV
+1240 
-1247 QPVDDMPATHE
+1247 

>member
-1 MVTFQLATDR
+1 MLTFKPRDR

-37 GLRGMVRAV
+37 GLRGMESAV
-46 DSASHSAEI
+46 DSASHSTEI
-55 LASVNGATGRV
+55 LASVNAATGRV
-66 ENFIATRDQESLSQ
+66 ENFIATRDQESLNQ
-80 AEGMVAAAIAGL
+80 AEDMVATAIAGL
-92 SAIPVAEA
+92 SAIQAAEA
-100 QSLKGSL
+100 ESLKGSL

-114 ATLRAASLAMEGETE
+114 AALRSASLTMDGETE
-129 NMTAHYGRMREATLL
+129 NMTAHYGRMREATIL
-144 VEQGIADGLKGVESR
+144 VERGIADGLKGIESR
-159 AVEHAAQAG
+159 AAEHDARVS
-168 NIESAHRILDTL
+168 NIESAHRILDIL
-180 RNGERIITANVARV
+180 RNGERIITANVARM
-194 LVTGDGAAATAAR
+194 LLTGDGAAATAAQN
-207 SAGAALQ
+207 ACAALQ
-214 PVVEQLRELMGAP
+214 PVVEQLREVMGAP
-227 QERETL
+227 QESEALER
-233 DQLATALAAA
+233 LATAVAAT
-243 SRAVEH
+243 SVAVEH
-249 LGEAPKLQGDE
+249 LGEAPKLRGGE
-260 ALRHLAVVGDVV
+260 ALRHLAAVGDMA
-272 ERLETMLADVEGQ
+272 ERLETMLGDVDGH
-285 VAHDASDI
+285 VAHDTNDI
-293 QAATGLLHNAAALSK
+293 QAATGLLQNAAALSK

-332 ASSVGAILDELSRLS
+332 AGSVGEILNELSRLS
-347 RVLPSSV
+347 RVLPSSG
-354 GLQAKATPLTVSDQ
+354 GLQAKATPLTVNEQ

-373 AAFARF
+373 SAFARF
-379 HQASNALGGARD
+379 HQASNALSGARD
-391 QVRNEAR
+391 QVRDEAR
-398 SAGLLV
+398 SAGQLV
-404 ARFAGQARSDAV
+404 ARFAGEARSDAV
-416 IHNDRSMLA
+416 VHNDRGMLA
-425 TILAGTVAIL
+425 TLFAGAIAIL

-540 IQARNQAETANQAKS
+540 IQARNQAETANQAMS
-555 DFVATVSHELRT
+555 DFVTTVSHELRT
-567 PLTLILAPLEQLS
+567 PLTLILAPLEQLT
-580 AATTPPVDWRVQIER
+580 AATTPPADWRVQLDR
-595 AQRNALRLMN
+595 VQRNALRLMN

-622 LCPTPIDLN
+622 LCQEPIDLN
-631 TVVGVLAEDAAMVAE
+631 STVGVLAEDAAMVAK

-653 ASIDP
+653 WNIDP

-694 VTPMDGERFE
+694 VTPLDGERFE

-755 GEVGVNSESGRGSC
+755 GEVGVNSEPGRGSC

-775 LGVEQHTVPT
+775 LGAEQYTVPT
-785 EASPMHERS
+785 EASNMHELS
-794 SPSTTNT
+794 SPNTTSTTSAT
-801 IEQRHLRFDD
+801 EQRHLRFDD
-811 GRQGSHNDRASTPG
+811 GRHGSSNDRPSTQG
-825 TDDEQH
+825 ADDEQP
-831 PEHALRSKVLV
+831 PEHALQSRVLV

-849 LSYLSELL
+849 LAYLSELL
-857 HDDYTVATAT
+857 QNDYIVASAA
-867 DGEQAWALLQLRPI
+867 DGEQAWALLQRRPI
-881 DVVVSDVMMPKLDGF
+881 DVVVSDVMMPELDGF

-915 VTARGGSE
+915 LTARGGSE

-990 NVSAELVSSQMRS
+990 NISAELVTSQMRT

-1009 GKVAQLMSEHVHDL
+1009 GRVAQLMNEHVNDL
-1023 SDFLTNDHKGKMLP
+1023 SDFLTKDHKGKMLP
-1037 DYLLKLAKVVTEE
+1037 DYLLKLAQVVTAE
-1050 QEGIIEELGQLTK
+1050 QQGIIEELERLTK
-1063 GIDHIKTIVAAQQS
+1063 GVDHIKTIVAAQQS
-1077 YAVAVSIVETVP
+1077 YAVAVSVVETVP
-1089 VAALID
+1089 VSELID
-1095 DALRMSAGL
+1095 DALRMSAGS
-1104 LARREVTV
+1104 LARQELTV
-1112 VKDLADLPLLPLDRH
+1112 FKEIADLPLLSLDRH

-1137 NNAKQALDSV
+1137 SNARQALDGV
-1147 VDRSPCVTFSAF
+1147 VDRSPCITFGAF
-1159 LADGALR
+1159 LTDGTILR
-1166 ITVAD
+1166 ITMAD
-1171 NGNGIEPEHLKRIFS
+1171 NGNGIAPEHLTRIFS

-1231 PLDASLSQR
+1231 PLDKG
-1240 STPNRHV
+1240 T
-1247 QPVDDMPATHE
+1247 

>member
-1 MVTFQLATDR
+1 MLAFKSATNR

-37 GLRGMVRAV
+37 GLRGMVGAV

-80 AEGMVAAAIAGL
+80 AEGMVATAIAGL
-92 SAIPVAEA
+92 TAIPVAEA

-107 ERLAAAI
+107 QRLAAAI
-114 ATLRAASLAMEGETE
+114 AALRAATLTMDGETE
-129 NMTAHYGRMREATLL
+129 NMTAHYGRMREATIL
-144 VEQGIADGLKGVESR
+144 VEQGIADGLKGIQTR
-159 AVEHAAQAG
+159 AADHEARVS
-168 NIESAHRILDTL
+168 NIESAHRILDIL
-180 RNGERIITANVARV
+180 RNSERIITANVAKL
-194 LVTGDGAAATAAR
+194 LVTGDGATANAAR
-207 SAGAALQ
+207 DACAALP
-214 PVVEQLRELMGAP
+214 PVVEQLRELMTLP
-227 QERETL
+227 QEVEVL
-233 DQLATALAAA
+233 DELATAVA
-243 SRAVEH
+243 SACVAVER
-249 LGEAPKLQGDE
+249 LGEAPRLRGSE
-260 ALRHLAVVGDVV
+260 ALRQLAAVGEVA
-272 ERLETMLADVEGQ
+272 ERLEAMLAGVEEQ
-285 VAHDASDI
+285 VAHDANDI
-293 QAATGLLHNAAALSK
+293 QAATGLLQNAAALSK

-319 QTLSFRLSPSAEI
+319 QTLSFRLSPSAEV
-332 ASSVGAILDELSRLS
+332 AGAVDKILDELSRLA
-347 RVLPSSV
+347 RVLPSAV
-354 GLQAKATPLTVSDQ
+354 GPQTNATPLTVSEQ

-379 HQASNALGGARD
+379 HQASNALSGARD

-404 ARFAGQARSDAV
+404 ARFAGEARSDALV
-416 IHNDRSMLA
+416 HKDRGMLA
-425 TILAGTVAIL
+425 TIIAGTVAIL

-448 AQPIVALASVMRR
+448 ARPIVALASVMRR
-461 LAAGDLNAEIASA
+461 LAAGDLDAKIASA
-474 GRGDEIGIM
+474 ERGDEIGIM

-521 RTDTL
+521 RTDKL
-526 HQQTEVLEAQAVEL
+526 HQQTEVLEVQAVEL
-540 IQARNQAETANQAKS
+540 IHARNQAETANQAKS

-580 AATTPPVDWRVQIER
+580 AASTPPADWRVQIER

-622 LCPTPIDLN
+622 LCPAPIDLN
-631 TVVGVLAEDAAMVAE
+631 NAVGVLAEDAAMVAK

-653 ASIDP
+653 CNIDP
-658 ALGTVFLDPRH
+658 DLGTVFLDPRH

-694 VTPMDGERFE
+694 VTALDGERFE
-704 LAVQD
+704 LSVQD

-750 AELMG
+750 VELMG
-755 GEVGVNSESGRGSC
+755 GEVGVNSEPGRGSC
-769 FFVRLP
+769 FFVRFAR
-775 LGVEQHTVPT
+775 GAEQSIVAT
-785 EASPMHERS
+785 EASNMQERS
-794 SPSTTNT
+794 SAGATSTT
-801 IEQRHLRFDD
+801 EQRHLRFDD
-811 GRQGSHNDRASTPG
+811 GRQGGSNDRASTQG
-825 TDDEQH
+825 ANDEQQS
-831 PEHALRSKVLV
+831 ERSLQSRVLV

-857 HDDYTVATAT
+857 HNDYIVATAA
-867 DGEQAWALLQLRPI
+867 DGEQAWALLQRRPI
-881 DVVVSDVMMPKLDGF
+881 DVVLSDVMMPELDGF

-915 VTARGGSE
+915 LTARGGSE

-949 VRAALRMS
+949 IRAALRMS
-957 QVQTELHAKSRQ
+957 QVQAELNAKSRQ

-990 NVSAELVSSQMRS
+990 NVSAELVSSQMRT

-1009 GKVAQLMSEHVHDL
+1009 GKVAQLMNEHVNDL
-1023 SDFLTNDHKGKMLP
+1023 SDFLTKDHKGKMLP
-1037 DYLLKLAKVVTEE
+1037 NYLLKLAEVVTAE
-1050 QEGIIEELGQLTK
+1050 QQSIIEELGQLTK

-1089 VAALID
+1089 VPELIE
-1095 DALRMSAGL
+1095 DALRMSGGSL
-1104 LARREVTV
+1104 SRQEVTV
-1112 VKDLADLPLLPLDRH
+1112 VKEIADLPLLSLDRH

-1137 NNAKQALDSV
+1137 RNAKQALDGL
-1147 VDRSPCVTFSAF
+1147 VDRSPCITFGVA
-1159 LADGALR
+1159 LVDGPVLR

-1171 NGNGIEPEHLKRIFS
+1171 NGNGITPEHLARIFS

-1211 GSLTVH
+1211 GSLSVH

-1231 PLDASLSQR
+1231 PLDAPQ
-1240 STPNRHV
+1240 N
-1247 QPVDDMPATHE
+1247 

>member
-1 MVTFQLATDR
+1 MLTFKSSTDR

-26 LMLAVSLVNLY
+26 LMLVVSLVNLY

-80 AEGMVAAAIAGL
+80 AEGMVATAIAGL

-114 ATLRAASLAMEGETE
+114 AALRAATLTMDGETE
-129 NMTAHYGRMREATLL
+129 NMTAHYGRMREATVL
-144 VEQGIADGLKGVESR
+144 VEQGIADGLKGIDAR
-159 AVEHAAQAG
+159 AAEHEARVS
-168 NIESAHRILDTL
+168 NIESAHRILDIL
-180 RNGERIITANVARV
+180 RDGERIIIVNVAKM
-194 LVTGDGAAATAAR
+194 LVSGDGAAVTAAR
-207 SAGAALQ
+207 NACAALP
-214 PVVEQLRELMGAP
+214 PVVEQLRELMEAP

-233 DQLATALAAA
+233 DQLATAVAAV
-243 SRAVEH
+243 SKAVEH
-249 LGEAPKLQGDE
+249 LGETPKLRGDE
-260 ALRHLAVVGDVV
+260 ALRHLAAVEDLVESLDV
-272 ERLETMLADVEGQ
+272 MLGEVDEHVSRDEN
-285 VAHDASDI
+285 DI

-319 QTLSFRLSPSAEI
+319 QTLSFRLSPSAEV
-332 ASSVGAILDELSRLS
+332 AGSVGEILDELSRLA

-379 HQASNALGGARD
+379 NQASNALSGARD

-404 ARFAGQARSDAV
+404 ARFAGQARSDAL
-416 IHNDRSMLA
+416 IHNDRGMLA
-425 TILAGTVAIL
+425 TIVAGTVAIL

-441 WSTSRFV
+441 WSTSRFI

-461 LAAGDLNAEIASA
+461 LAAGDLNAKIASA
-474 GRGDEIGIM
+474 ERGDEIGIM

-521 RTDTL
+521 RTDAL
-526 HQQTEVLEAQAVEL
+526 HHQTEVLEAQAIEL

-580 AATTPPVDWRVQIER
+580 AATTPPADWHVQVDR

-622 LCPTPIDLN
+622 LCPMPVDLN
-631 TVVGVLAEDAAMVAE
+631 KTVGVLAEDAAMVAE

-653 ASIDP
+653 CSIDP

-681 IKFTPAGGTVHLA
+681 IKFTPAGGTVHLT
-694 VTPMDGERFE
+694 VTALDGERFE
-704 LAVQD
+704 FAVQD

-750 AELMG
+750 VELMG
-755 GEVGVNSESGRGSC
+755 GEVGVNSEPGQGSC

-775 LGVEQHTVPT
+775 LGVEQNTVPT
-785 EASPMHERS
+785 EVSDMFERS
-794 SPSTTNT
+794 SPSTASTT
-801 IEQRHLRFDD
+801 EQRHLRFDD
-811 GRQGSHNDRASTPG
+811 GRLGIRNDRAPMEEA
-825 TDDEQH
+825 DEQH

-849 LSYLSELL
+849 LGYLSELL
-857 HDDYTVATAT
+857 RDDYSVATAT
-867 DGEQAWALLQLRPI
+867 DGEQAWALLQRRPI

-896 GLTARIKAS
+896 GLTARIKGS
-905 AGFAH
+905 PGFAH

-949 VRAALRMS
+949 VRAVLRMS
-957 QVQTELHAKSRQ
+957 QVQTELNAKSRQ

-990 NVSAELVSSQMRS
+990 NVSAELVSSQMRT

-1009 GKVAQLMSEHVHDL
+1009 GKVAQMMNEHVHDL
-1023 SDFLTNDHKGKMLP
+1023 SDFLTKDHKGKMLP
-1037 DYLLKLAKVVTEE
+1037 DYLLKLAKVVAQE
-1050 QEGIIEELGQLTK
+1050 QQGIIEELGQLTK

-1089 VAALID
+1089 VAELID

-1104 LARREVTV
+1104 LARQEVTV
-1112 VKDLADLPLLPLDRH
+1112 VKDIADLPLLPLDRH
-1127 RVLLILVNLI
+1127 RMLLILVNLI
-1137 NNAKQALDSV
+1137 NNAKQALDGV
-1147 VDRSPCVTFSAF
+1147 IDRSRCVTFSAS
-1159 LADGALR
+1159 LADGAVLR

-1171 NGNGIEPEHLKRIFS
+1171 NGNGIAPEHLARIFS

-1211 GSLTVH
+1211 GSLTVR
-1217 SDGAGQGATFTLDI
+1217 SDGAGQGATFILDI
-1231 PLDASLSQR
+1231 PLDAPLSKR
-1240 STPNRHV
+1240 
-1247 QPVDDMPATHE
+1247 

>member
-1 MVTFQLATDR
+1 MLTFKPFRDR
-11 PIAVRIGLAVAALVF
+11 PIAVKIGLAVAALVF

-55 LASVNGATGRV
+55 LASVNAATGRV
-66 ENFIATRDQESLSQ
+66 ENFIATRDQESLIQ
-80 AEGMVAAAIAGL
+80 AEGMVATAIVGL
-92 SAIPVAEA
+92 TAIPVAEA

-107 ERLAAAI
+107 QRLAAAI
-114 ATLRAASLAMEGETE
+114 ATLRAATLTMDGETE
-129 NMTAHYGRMREATLL
+129 NMTAHYGRMREATIL
-144 VEQGIADGLKGVESR
+144 VEQGIADGLKEIVSR
-159 AVEHAAQAG
+159 AADHQVRVS
-168 NIESAHRILDTL
+168 NIESAHRILDIL
-180 RNGERIITANVARV
+180 RNSERIITANLAKM
-194 LVTGDGAAATAAR
+194 LVTGDRAAGIAAR
-207 SAGAALQ
+207 DTCAALP
-214 PVVEQLRELMGAP
+214 PVVEQLREVMAAP
-227 QERETL
+227 QQVEAL
-233 DQLATALAAA
+233 DQLTTAVAAA
-243 SRAVEH
+243 CLAVEH
-249 LGEAPKLQGDE
+249 LGEAPKLRGGE
-260 ALRHLAVVGDVV
+260 ALRHLAVLGDVA
-272 ERLETMLADVEGQ
+272 ERLEAMLGELDEH
-285 VAHDASDI
+285 VAHDANDI
-293 QAATGLLHNAAALSK
+293 QAATGLLQNAAALSK

-319 QTLSFRLSPSAEI
+319 QTLSFRLSPSPEV
-332 ASSVGAILDELSRLS
+332 ASAVGAILDELSRLS

-354 GLQAKATPLTVSDQ
+354 GLQTKATALTVYDQ

-379 HQASNALGGARD
+379 HQASNSLSGARD

-404 ARFAGQARSDAV
+404 ARFAGEARSEALV
-416 IHNDRSMLA
+416 HNDRGMLA
-425 TILAGTVAIL
+425 TVVAGTVAIL
-435 LAGAIA
+435 LASAIA

-448 AQPIVALASVMRR
+448 AQPIVALASAMRR
-461 LAAGDLNAEIASA
+461 LAAGDLNAAIASA

-580 AATTPPVDWRVQIER
+580 AATLPPADWRVQIDR

-622 LCPTPIDLN
+622 LCPAPIDLN
-631 TVVGVLAEDAAMVAE
+631 KMVGVLAEDAAMVAE

-653 ASIDP
+653 CSIDP

-694 VTPMDGERFE
+694 VTALDGERFE

-743 LALVKDL
+743 LALVKYL
-750 AELMG
+750 VELMG
-755 GEVGVNSESGRGSC
+755 GEVGVNSEPGQGSC

-775 LGVEQHTVPT
+775 LGDEQDTLPT
-785 EASPMHERS
+785 EASDMHERS
-794 SPSTTNT
+794 LASTTST
-801 IEQRHLRFDD
+801 TEQRHLRFDH
-811 GRQGSHNDRASTPG
+811 GRQGSGNDRVSMQG
-825 TDDEQH
+825 EDDEQH
-831 PEHALRSKVLV
+831 LEHASQSRVLV

-857 HDDYTVATAT
+857 HDDYIVATAA
-867 DGEQAWALLQLRPI
+867 DGEQAWALLQRRPI
-881 DVVVSDVMMPKLDGF
+881 DVVLSDVMMPELDGF

-915 VTARGGSE
+915 LTARGGSE

-957 QVQTELHAKSRQ
+957 QVQTELQAKSRQ

-990 NVSAELVSSQMRS
+990 NVSAELVSSQMRT

-1009 GKVAQLMSEHVHDL
+1009 GKVAQMMNEHVDDL
-1023 SDFLTNDHKGKMLP
+1023 SDFLSSDPKGQMLP
-1037 DYLLKLAKVVTEE
+1037 GYLLKLAEVVTAE
-1050 QEGIIEELGQLTK
+1050 QQGIIEELEQLTK
-1063 GIDHIKTIVAAQQS
+1063 GIDHIKAIVAAQQS
-1077 YAVAVSIVETVP
+1077 YAVAVSVVETVSVP
-1089 VAALID
+1089 ALIE
-1095 DALRMSAGL
+1095 DALRLSAGSR
-1104 LARREVTV
+1104 ARQEVAV
-1112 VKDLADLPLLPLDRH
+1112 VKEIADLPLLSLDRH

-1137 NNAKQALDSV
+1137 GNARQAMDGV
-1147 VDRSPCVTFSAF
+1147 VDRNPCITLDASLV
-1159 LADGALR
+1159 DGSVLR
-1166 ITVAD
+1166 MSVAD
-1171 NGNGIEPEHLKRIFS
+1171 NGNGIAPEHLARIFS

-1211 GSLTVH
+1211 GRLTMH

-1231 PLDASLSQR
+1231 PLD
-1240 STPNRHV
+1240 TPQNK
-1247 QPVDDMPATHE
+1247 PLLM

>member
-1 MVTFQLATDR
+1 MVTLKPARDR
-11 PIAVRIGLAVAALVF
+11 PIAVRIGMAVAALVF
-26 LMLAVSLVNLY
+26 LMLVVSVVNFY

-66 ENFIATRDQESLSQ
+66 ENFIATRDQESLLQ
-80 AEGMVAAAIAGL
+80 AEGMVATAIAGL
-92 SAIPVAEA
+92 TAIPVAEA

-107 ERLAAAI
+107 ERLATAI
-114 ATLRAASLAMEGETE
+114 TALRAATLTMDGETE
-129 NMTAHYGRMREATLL
+129 NMTAHYGRMREATTLI
-144 VEQGIADGLKGVESR
+144 EQGVADGLKALDAR
-159 AVEHAAQAG
+159 ADDHGARVS
-168 NIESAHRILDTL
+168 NIESAHRILDIL
-180 RNGERIITANVARV
+180 RNSEGIIIASVAKRLVSGDSTAV
-194 LVTGDGAAATAAR
+194 TAAR
-207 SAGAALQ
+207 NACAALP
-214 PVVEQLRELMGAP
+214 PVIEQLREVMGAL
-227 QERETL
+227 QEGDTL
-233 DQLATALAAA
+233 DQLAKAVAAA
-243 SRAVEH
+243 SLAVEH
-249 LGEAPKLQGDE
+249 LDEAPKLRGAE
-260 ALRHLAVVGDVV
+260 ALRHLSTAGD
-272 ERLETMLADVEGQ
+272 LIEGLDDILSEMDEHLG
-285 VAHDASDI
+285 HDANDI

-319 QTLSFRLSPSAEI
+319 QTLSFRLAPSAEV
-332 ASSVGAILDELSRLS
+332 AGAVGDILDELSRLA

-354 GLQAKATPLTVSDQ
+354 GLQAAAKPLTVSDQ

-379 HQASNALGGARD
+379 HQASVALSDARD

-404 ARFAGQARSDAV
+404 ARFAGEARSDALV
-416 IHNDRSMLA
+416 HKDRGMLA
-425 TILAGTVAIL
+425 TVVAGAVAIL

-448 AQPIVALASVMRR
+448 AQPIVALATVMRR

-483 TRAVRVF
+483 TRAVLVF

-521 RTDTL
+521 RTDAL
-526 HQQTEVLEAQAVEL
+526 HQQTEMLEAQAVEL
-540 IQARNQAETANQAKS
+540 IQARNQAEAANQAKS

-580 AATTPPVDWRVQIER
+580 AATSPPADWRVQIDR

-622 LCPTPIDLN
+622 LCPAPVDLN
-631 TVVGVLAEDAAMVAE
+631 KAVGVIAEDAAMVAKS
-646 GKGCTLT
+646 KGCTLT
-653 ASIDP
+653 CSIDP
-658 ALGTVFLDPRH
+658 ALGTVFVDPRH

-681 IKFTPAGGTVHLA
+681 IKFTPSGGTVHLA
-694 VTPMDGERFE
+694 ATALDGERFE
-704 LAVQD
+704 LAVHD

-734 RHYSGTGIG
+734 RQYSGTGIG

-755 GEVGVNSESGRGSC
+755 GEVGVNSELGRGSC

-775 LGVEQHTVPT
+775 LGTEQNAVLT
-785 EASPMHERS
+785 EASDGRERS
-794 SPSTTNT
+794 SPGAAITT
-801 IEQRHLRFDD
+801 EQRHLRFDD
-811 GRQGSHNDRASTPG
+811 GRHGSHDDLATAQGAN
-825 TDDEQH
+825 DEQH
-831 PEHALRSKVLV
+831 PEHASQSRVLV

-857 HDDYTVATAT
+857 HDDYMVATAT
-867 DGEQAWALLQLRPI
+867 NGEQAWALLQQRPI
-881 DVVVSDVMMPKLDGF
+881 DVILSDVMMPELDGF

-915 VTARGGSE
+915 LTARGGSE

-957 QVQTELHAKSRQ
+957 HVQAELQAKSRQ
-969 AGMAEIATTV
+969 AGMAEIATAV

-990 NVSAELVSSQMRS
+990 NVSAETVSRQMRA

-1009 GKVAQLMSEHVHDL
+1009 GKVAQLISEHVNDL
-1023 SDFLTNDHKGKMLP
+1023 SDFLTGDQKGKMLP
-1037 DYLLKLAKVVTEE
+1037 GYLLKLAEVVTAE
-1050 QEGIIEELGQLTK
+1050 QQGIIEELGQLTK
-1063 GIDHIKTIVAAQQS
+1063 GIDHIKTVVAAQQS
-1077 YAVAVSIVETVP
+1077 HAVAVSVVEAVP
-1089 VAALID
+1089 VPELID
-1095 DALRMSAGL
+1095 DALRMSTGSR
-1104 LARREVTV
+1104 ARQEVTV
-1112 VKDLADLPLLPLDRH
+1112 VKDVSDLPLLLLDRH

-1137 NNAKQALDSV
+1137 RNARQALEGVS
-1147 VDRSPCVTFSAF
+1147 DRSPCITFGAF
-1159 LADGALR
+1159 LADGPVLR
-1166 ITVAD
+1166 ITVTD
-1171 NGNGIEPEHLKRIFS
+1171 NGNGIGPEHLKRIFT

-1217 SDGAGQGATFTLDI
+1217 SDGAGQGATFILDI
-1231 PLDASLSQR
+1231 PLEGTNASEVSEPKR
-1240 STPNRHV
+1240 AN
-1247 QPVDDMPATHE
+1247 E

>member
-1 MVTFQLATDR
+1 MRGAMLTFKPVRDR
-11 PIAVRIGLAVAALVF
+11 PIAVKIGLAVAALVF

-66 ENFIATRDQESLSQ
+66 ENFIATRDQQSLLQ
-80 AEGMVAAAIAGL
+80 AEGMVATAIVGL

-100 QSLKGSL
+100 ESLKGSL

-114 ATLRAASLAMEGETE
+114 AALRAATLTMDGETE
-129 NMTAHYGRMREATLL
+129 NMTAHYGRMREATIL
-144 VEQGIADGLKGVESR
+144 VEQGIADGLKGLDSR
-159 AVEHAAQAG
+159 AADHAARVS
-168 NIESAHRILDTL
+168 NIESAHRILDIL
-180 RNGERIITANVARV
+180 RNGERIITANVAKM
-194 LVTGDGAAATAAR
+194 LVTGDGAAATTAWNAC
-207 SAGAALQ
+207 AALP
-214 PVVEQLRELMGAP
+214 PVVEQLREVMGTSQAA
-227 QERETL
+227 ETL
-233 DQLATALAAA
+233 DALTTAVAAA
-243 SRAVEH
+243 CLAVEH
-249 LGEAPKLQGDE
+249 VDEARRHRGGEALQ
-260 ALRHLAVVGDVV
+260 HLAAVEDAA
-272 ERLETMLADVEGQ
+272 ERLEAMVGEVDEH
-285 VAHDASDI
+285 VAHDANDI

-319 QTLSFRLSPSAEI
+319 QTLSFRLSPSAEV
-332 ASSVGAILDELSRLS
+332 AGSVGDLLDELSRLA
-347 RVLPSSV
+347 RVLPSTV
-354 GLQAKATPLTVSDQ
+354 GLQAKATPLTVNDQ

-379 HQASNALGGARD
+379 HQASNALSAARD

-404 ARFAGQARSDAV
+404 ARFAGEARSDAL
-416 IHNDRSMLA
+416 IHNDRGMLA
-425 TILAGTVAIL
+425 TIVAGTVAIL

-448 AQPIVALASVMRR
+448 AQPIVALALVMRR

-504 EAERQQVQASLE
+504 EAERQQVQGSLE

-526 HQQTEVLEAQAVEL
+526 HQQTEALEAQAVEL
-540 IQARNQAETANQAKS
+540 IEARNQADTANQAKS

-580 AATTPPVDWRVQIER
+580 AATIPPADWRVQIDR

-622 LCPTPIDLN
+622 LFPAPIDLN
-631 TVVGVLAEDAAMVAE
+631 KAVGVLAEDAAMVAK

-653 ASIDP
+653 CSIDP

-694 VTPMDGERFE
+694 VTALDGERFE

-750 AELMG
+750 VELMG
-755 GEVGVNSESGRGSC
+755 GEVGVNSEPGRGSC

-775 LGVEQHTVPT
+775 LGAEQNTVPT
-785 EASPMHERS
+785 EASTMHERS
-794 SPSTTNT
+794 SPSATSTA
-801 IEQRHLRFDD
+801 EQRHLRFDD
-811 GRQGSHNDRASTPG
+811 GHPGIGNDRASTQGEP
-825 TDDEQH
+825 
-831 PEHALRSKVLV
+831 PEHASQSRVLV

-857 HDDYTVATAT
+857 HNDYIVATAA
-867 DGEQAWALLQLRPI
+867 DGEQAWALLQHRPI
-881 DVVVSDVMMPKLDGF
+881 DVVISDVMMPELDGF

-915 VTARGGSE
+915 LTARGGSE

-949 VRAALRMS
+949 VRAAIRMS

-990 NVSAELVSSQMRS
+990 NVSAELVSSQMRT

-1009 GKVAQLMSEHVHDL
+1009 GKVAQLMNEHVNDL
-1023 SDFLTNDHKGKMLP
+1023 SDFLTRDHKGKMLP
-1037 DYLLKLAKVVTEE
+1037 GYLLKLAEVVTAE
-1050 QEGIIEELGQLTK
+1050 QQGIIEELGRLTK
-1063 GIDHIKTIVAAQQS
+1063 GVDHIKTIVAAQQS
-1077 YAVAVSIVETVP
+1077 YAVAVSVVETVP
-1089 VAALID
+1089 VPELID
-1095 DALRMSAGL
+1095 DALRMSAGS
-1104 LARREVTV
+1104 LARQEVTV
-1112 VKDLADLPLLPLDRH
+1112 VKEIADLPLLSLDRH

-1137 NNAKQALDSV
+1137 SNAKQALDGV
-1147 VDRSPCVTFSAF
+1147 VDRSPCITLDAS
-1159 LADGALR
+1159 LADGSVLR
-1166 ITVAD
+1166 ITVTD
-1171 NGNGIEPEHLKRIFS
+1171 NGNGIAPEYLARIFS

-1231 PLDASLSQR
+1231 PLDAPQNKR
-1240 STPNRHV
+1240 
-1247 QPVDDMPATHE
+1247 

>member
-1 MVTFQLATDR
+1 MVTFKPVTDR

-66 ENFIATRDQESLSQ
+66 ENFIATRDPESLSQ
-80 AEGMVAAAIAGL
+80 AEGMVATAIAGL
-92 SAIPVAEA
+92 SAIPAAEA

-114 ATLRAASLAMEGETE
+114 TALRAATLTMDGETE
-129 NMTAHYGRMREATLL
+129 NMTAHYGRMREATIL
-144 VEQGIADGLKGVESR
+144 VEQGIADGLKGLDAR
-159 AVEHAAQAG
+159 TAG
-168 NIESAHRILDTL
+168 HEARVSDIESAHRILDVL
-180 RNGERIITANVARV
+180 RNGERIVTAHVAKV
-194 LVTGDGAAATAAR
+194 LVTEDAAAAIAAR
-207 SAGAALQ
+207 NACAALL
-214 PVVEQLRELMGAP
+214 PVIEQLREVMGAP
-227 QERETL
+227 QETEIL
-233 DQLATALAAA
+233 DQLAAAVAAA
-243 SRAVEH
+243 SVAVEH
-249 LGEAPKLQGDE
+249 LGEAPRRQGDE
-260 ALRHLAVVGDVV
+260 ALRQLAAVGDAAA
-272 ERLETMLADVEGQ
+272 RLEAMLADADGLVG
-285 VAHDASDI
+285 HDASDI

-319 QTLSFRLSPSAEI
+319 QTLSFRLSPSAET
-332 ASSVGAILDELSRLS
+332 ARSVGLILDELSRLA

-379 HQASNALGGARD
+379 HQASNALSAARD
-391 QVRNEAR
+391 EVRNEAR

-404 ARFAGQARSDAV
+404 ARFAGEARSDALV
-416 IHNDRSMLA
+416 HNDRGMLA
-425 TILAGTVAIL
+425 TIVAGTVAVL

-461 LAAGDLNAEIASA
+461 LAAGDLDAEIASA
-474 GRGDEIGIM
+474 ARGDEIGIM

-526 HQQTEVLEAQAVEL
+526 HQQTDILEAQAVEL

-580 AATTPPVDWRVQIER
+580 AADTPPADWRVQVER

-622 LCPTPIDLN
+622 LCPSPVDLN
-631 TVVGVLAEDAAMVAE
+631 KAVGVLAEDAAMVAE

-653 ASIDP
+653 CSIDP

-681 IKFTPAGGTVHLA
+681 IKFTPGGGTVHLA
-694 VTPMDGERFE
+694 VKPIEGERFE

-709 SGIGIAPDKLP
+709 SGIGIEPDKLP

-755 GEVGVNSESGRGSC
+755 GEVGVNSEPGRGSR

-775 LGVEQHTVPT
+775 LGAEQNTLPT
-785 EASPMHERS
+785 EASHMLERS
-794 SPSTTNT
+794 SAGTTSTM
-801 IEQRHLRFDD
+801 EQRHLRFDD
-811 GRQGSHNDRASTPG
+811 GRQGSRNDLASTQG
-825 TDDEQH
+825 ADDEPH
-831 PEHALRSKVLV
+831 PEHALRSRVLV

-857 HDDYTVATAT
+857 QNDYIVATAT

-881 DVVVSDVMMPKLDGF
+881 DVIVSDVMMPKLDGF

-923 ACVSGL
+923 ACISGL

-957 QVQTELHAKSRQ
+957 QVQSELQAKSRQ

-990 NVSAELVSSQMRS
+990 NVSAELVSSQMRT

-1009 GKVAQLMSEHVHDL
+1009 GKVARLMNEHVHDL
-1023 SDFLTNDHKGKMLP
+1023 SDFLTTDNKGRMLP
-1037 DYLLKLAKVVTEE
+1037 DYLLKLAQVVTEE
-1050 QEGIIEELGQLTK
+1050 QQGIIEELGQLIK

-1077 YAVAVSIVETVP
+1077 YAVAVSVVETVP
-1089 VAALID
+1089 VSELID
-1095 DALRMSAGL
+1095 DALRMSAGS
-1104 LARREVTV
+1104 LARKEVTV
-1112 VKDLADLPLLPLDRH
+1112 VKDIADLPLLSLDRH

-1137 NNAKQALDSV
+1137 RNARQALDGV
-1147 VDRSPCVTFSAF
+1147 NDRSSCITFCAS
-1159 LADGALR
+1159 LVDGSALR

-1171 NGNGIEPEHLKRIFS
+1171 NGNGIAPEHLARIFS

-1217 SDGAGQGATFTLDI
+1217 SDGAGQGATFILDI
-1231 PLDASLSQR
+1231 PVDAALSKR
-1240 STPNRHV
+1240 
-1247 QPVDDMPATHE
+1247 

>member
-1 MVTFQLATDR
+1 MLTFKSSTDR

-26 LMLAVSLVNLY
+26 LMLVVSLVNLY

-80 AEGMVAAAIAGL
+80 AEGMVATAIAGL
-92 SAIPVAEA
+92 TAIPVAEA

-114 ATLRAASLAMEGETE
+114 AALRAATLTMDGETE
-129 NMTAHYGRMREATLL
+129 NMTAHYGRMREATIL
-144 VEQGIADGLKGVESR
+144 VEQGIADGMKGLESR
-159 AVEHAAQAG
+159 TAAHEARVS
-168 NIESAHRILDTL
+168 NIESAHRILDIL
-180 RNGERIITANVARV
+180 RNGERIITANVARM
-194 LVTGDGAAATAAR
+194 LVTGDGTAATAAR
-207 SAGAALQ
+207 NASAALR

-227 QERETL
+227 QEREAL
-233 DQLATALAAA
+233 DQLATALDAA
-243 SRAVEH
+243 SVAVEH
-249 LGEAPKLQGDE
+249 LGEAPKLRGGE
-260 ALRHLAVVGDVV
+260 ALRHLAAAGDAA
-272 ERLETMLADVEGQ
+272 ERLETMLEEVEGH
-285 VAHDASDI
+285 VDHDASDI
-293 QAATGLLHNAAALSK
+293 QAATGLLRNAAALSK

-319 QTLSFRLSPSAEI
+319 QTLSFRLSPSAEV
-332 ASSVGAILDELSRLS
+332 AGSVGHILDELSRLA
-347 RVLPSSV
+347 RVLPASV
-354 GLQAKATPLTVSDQ
+354 GLQAKTAPLTVSEQ

-379 HQASNALGGARD
+379 HQASNALGDARD

-404 ARFAGQARSDAV
+404 ARFAGQARSDALV
-416 IHNDRSMLA
+416 HNDRGMLA
-425 TILAGTVAIL
+425 TIVAGTVAIL

-474 GRGDEIGIM
+474 ERGDEIGIM

-521 RTDTL
+521 RTDAL
-526 HQQTEVLEAQAVEL
+526 HHQTEVLEAQAIEL

-567 PLTLILAPLEQLS
+567 PLTLILAPLEQLR
-580 AATTPPVDWRVQIER
+580 AATTPPADWHVQVDR

-622 LCPTPIDLN
+622 LCPMPVDLN
-631 TVVGVLAEDAAMVAE
+631 KTVGVLAEDAAMVAE

-653 ASIDP
+653 CSIDP

-681 IKFTPAGGTVHLA
+681 IKFTPAGGTVHVA
-694 VTPMDGERFE
+694 VTAIDGERFE

-750 AELMG
+750 VKLMG
-755 GEVGVNSESGRGSC
+755 GEVGVNSEPGRGSC

-775 LGVEQHTVPT
+775 LGAEQDTVPGET
-785 EASPMHERS
+785 SNMHERS
-794 SPSTTNT
+794 SLSTASTT
-801 IEQRHLRFDD
+801 EQRHLHFDD
-811 GRQGSHNDRASTPG
+811 GRHGSRNDRAPME
-825 TDDEQH
+825 DAVEQH
-831 PEHALRSKVLV
+831 SEHALRSKVLV

-849 LSYLSELL
+849 LSYLRELL
-857 HDDYTVATAT
+857 RDDYSVATAT
-867 DGEQAWALLQLRPI
+867 DGEQAWALLQRRPI

-949 VRAALRMS
+949 VRAALRMG
-957 QVQTELHAKSRQ
+957 QVQTELNAKSRQ

-990 NVSAELVSSQMRS
+990 NVSAELVSSQMRT

-1009 GKVAQLMSEHVHDL
+1009 GKVAQLLSEHVHDL
-1023 SDFLTNDHKGKMLP
+1023 SDFLTRDHKGKMLP
-1037 DYLLKLAKVVTEE
+1037 DYLLRLAKVVTEE
-1050 QEGIIEELGQLTK
+1050 QQGIIEELGQLTK

-1089 VAALID
+1089 VAELID

-1104 LARREVTV
+1104 LARQEVTM
-1112 VKDLADLPLLPLDRH
+1112 VKNIADLPLLALDRH

-1137 NNAKQALDSV
+1137 GNAKQALDGV
-1147 VDRSPCVTFSAF
+1147 IDRSPCVTFSVS
-1159 LADGALR
+1159 LVEGSVLR

-1171 NGNGIEPEHLKRIFS
+1171 NGNGIAPEHLKRIFT

-1217 SDGAGQGATFTLDI
+1217 SDGVGQGATFTLDI
-1231 PLDASLSQR
+1231 PLDASLSKQ
-1240 STPNRHV
+1240 
-1247 QPVDDMPATHE
+1247 